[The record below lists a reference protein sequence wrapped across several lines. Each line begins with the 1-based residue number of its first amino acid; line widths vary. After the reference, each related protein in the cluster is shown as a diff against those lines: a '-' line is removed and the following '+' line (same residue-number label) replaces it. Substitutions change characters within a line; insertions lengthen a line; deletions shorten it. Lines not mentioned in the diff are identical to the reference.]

1 MHLLPVTAIS
11 LDEGGEA
18 TDLQQ
23 PPGDIVVL
31 SFADSDLGALAA
43 AHRSTAGRASLRLA
57 SLRRLRHPL
66 SVDLYIEKTAAK
78 ARFVLVRCLGGLDYW
93 RYGIEHLS
101 QACRSHG
108 IKLAVLPGDDRPDPR
123 LSAYSTV
130 SQALCDDIEAY
141 FQAGGIDNMSRLLAR
156 IGAEIGEPDAAIE
169 PPRIVPRAFA
179 WAPAPATRHT
189 DLMPETANERSTRP
203 SLPLAGR
210 DDGWGSNSQNAALHQ
225 DSVRGLPCHH
235 RPCAGDPD
243 CAEGDALP
251 IGMAGTGPAMTADN
265 AHNES
270 ATRDDSFGSQAG
282 TITEPETALAHLS
295 GERPLAYLLVYRSAI
310 LSGDTQAIAAL
321 SAALAQRGIKALVLA
336 VSSLKDPDAVA
347 VVRRTIKARRPD
359 IVVTTTAFSSRDDDS
374 FVLDDADCP
383 ILQAI
388 PVGSAREAWE
398 ASPRGLSAA
407 DLAMQIAL
415 PEFDG
420 RIAAG
425 PISFKA
431 EEPADPALAF
441 SRRVQEPDAA
451 GIDTVADMA
460 DAWVRLARTPRHERR
475 LALVLSDYPAR
486 GGRAGFAVGLDTPAS
501 VCAILDALKEA
512 GYAAERGVTAEEL
525 MPRLTEG
532 ETSFAVPLN
541 AYRAWLDTL
550 PAEQRA
556 IIDERWGEPESDPAF
571 DQDAFRFRAIRAGN
585 VLVALQPDRGHGFDR
600 KGFYHD
606 PECPPSHGYLA
617 FYLGLRTFEN
627 IHTLV
632 HLGTHGT
639 AEWLP
644 GKAVALSPT
653 CWPRLAIGAVPV
665 IYPFIV
671 DDPGEAA
678 PAKRRIGAVTIGH
691 LTPQTTEAGL
701 HGEAG
706 ALRELV
712 EEFSSAQVLH
722 PGRAELVAKEI
733 LERARTSG
741 LAEACGVEDG
751 TPMDEALTRLDAHL
765 CDLGEVTSRD
775 GLHVFGNAP
784 EGFEACG
791 VGEREG
797 LLKALDGCFVV
808 PGPSG
813 SPSRGQTNVLP
824 TGRNL
829 ATLDPRAIPTRA
841 ATELGQRAAAE
852 VVRRHLQE
860 EGDWPRRIVMDL
872 WASPTL
878 RTGGEDIAH
887 ALALMGVRPT
897 WDHASTRVTGFE
909 IVPQPL
915 LDRPRTDVTL
925 RVSGAF
931 RDTFPDQ
938 IALLDHAARA
948 VAALDEED
956 EWNELA
962 AARRR
967 GESLS
972 RVFGSAPG
980 TYGAGV
986 SAQALDGD
994 WMTRRDLGRTYL
1006 EGTSHAF
1013 GAGGEAKADASF
1025 PQRVAQAEAFVHVSD
1040 VAERDILDG
1049 DSAADAV
1056 GGFAAASQALGA
1068 SATIYSLDTSRPQ
1081 QPKARTLAED
1091 IDRLVRGR
1099 LTNPRWIA
1107 GQLRHGWR
1115 GAAEIA
1121 QGVDALFAFAAT
1133 TDAVAS
1139 TTLDLVFTALM
1150 ADQAT
1155 WEKIEAANPAA
1166 AQAIRERLADARRRS
1181 LWASR
1186 LNSVAAFF
1194 DGERK
1199 EAAE

>member
-1 MHLLPVTAIS
+1 MTDDMHLLPVTAIS

-43 AHRSTAGRASLRLA
+43 AHRLKAGGPSLRLA

-66 SVDLYIEKTAAK
+66 SVDLYIDNTAVK

-93 RYGIEHLS
+93 RYGIEHLA
-101 QACRSHG
+101 QACRAHG
-108 IKLAVLPGDDRPDPR
+108 VKLAVLPGDDRPDPR
-123 LSAYSTV
+123 LSAYATV
-130 SQALCDDIEAY
+130 PQALCNELEAY
-141 FQAGGIDNMSRLLAR
+141 FQAGGIDNMNRLLAR
-156 IGAEIGEPDAAIE
+156 IGVEIGETDQAIA
-169 PPRIVPRAFA
+169 PPRAAPRAFG
-179 WAPAPATRHT
+179 WMPAFPTHHS
-189 DLMPETANERSTRP
+189 DLILRSRV
-203 SLPLAGR
+203 SGI
-210 DDGWGSNSQNAALHQ
+210 SKE
-225 DSVRGLPCHH
+225 DSVSSGTSFETPAAQA
-235 RPCAGDPD
+235 PQD
-243 CAEGDALP
+243 EGC
-251 IGMAGTGPAMTADN
+251 
-265 AHNES
+265 
-270 ATRDDSFGSQAG
+270 GSEVGIIA
-282 TITEPETALAHLS
+282 EPESILARLS
-295 GERPLAYLLVYRSAI
+295 NERPLAYLLVYRSAV
-310 LSGDTQAIAAL
+310 LSGDTQAVEALAAAL
-321 SAALAQRGIKALVLA
+321 TERGLESLVLA
-336 VSSLKDPDAVA
+336 VSSLKDPEAVA
-347 VVRRTIKARRPD
+347 VVRRAIEARRPD
-359 IVVTTTAFSSRDDDS
+359 VIVTTTAFSSRDDES
-374 FVLDDADCP
+374 FVLDEADCP

-388 PVGSAREAWE
+388 PVGSARQAWE
-398 ASPRGLSAA
+398 ASTRGLSAA

-425 PISFKA
+425 PVSFKA
-431 EEPADPALAF
+431 EEPADATLAF
-441 SRRVQEPDAA
+441 SRRVQAPDAD
-451 GIDTVADMA
+451 GIAAVADMA
-460 DAWVRLARTPRHERR
+460 AAWVRLARTPRHERR

-501 VCAILDALKEA
+501 TCAILDALKEA
-512 GYAAERGVTAEEL
+512 SYDADQDFTADEL

-532 ETSFAVPLN
+532 EASFEVPLST
-541 AYRAWLDTL
+541 YRTWLDTL
-550 PAEQRA
+550 PAEQRDA
-556 IIDERWGEPESDPAF
+556 IDERWGHPENDPAF
-571 DQDAFRFRAIRAGN
+571 ADDAFRFRAIRAEN
-585 VLVALQPDRGHGFDR
+585 ILVALQPDRGHSLDR

-617 FYLGLRTFEN
+617 FYHGLRALEN
-627 IHTLV
+627 IHALV

-639 AEWLP
+639 TEWLP
-644 GKAVALSPT
+644 GKAVALSAN

-691 LTPQTTEAGL
+691 LTPQTAEAGL
-701 HGEAG
+701 DGEAS

-733 LERARTSG
+733 LERASASG
-741 LAEACGVEDG
+741 LASACGVEDG
-751 TPMDEALTRLDAHL
+751 MPMDEALTRLDAHL
-765 CDLGEVTSRD
+765 CDLGEVTIRD
-775 GLHVFGNAP
+775 GLHVFGSAP
-784 EGFEACG
+784 AGFEACSM
-791 VGEREG
+791 GEREG
-797 LLKALDGCFVV
+797 LLNALDGRFVV

-878 RTGGEDIAH
+878 RSGGEDIAH

-915 LDRPRTDVTL
+915 LDRPRADVTV

-938 IALLDHAARA
+938 IALLDQAARA
-948 VAALDEED
+948 VAALNED
-956 EWNELA
+956 DAWNELA

-967 GESLS
+967 GETLS

-986 SAQALDGD
+986 STQALDGEWTTKD
-994 WMTRRDLGRTYL
+994 DLGRTYL
-1006 EGTSHAF
+1006 EGTSHSF
-1013 GAGGEAKADASF
+1013 GAAGEAHADRSF
-1025 PQRVAQAEAFVHVSD
+1025 PQRVEQAEAFVHVSD
-1040 VAERDILDG
+1040 VAERDILEG
-1049 DSAADAV
+1049 DSAADAI
-1056 GGFAAASQALGA
+1056 GGFAAAARTLGA
-1068 SATIYSLDTSRPQ
+1068 SPAVYSLDTSRPQ
-1081 QPKARTLAED
+1081 QLRARTLTED
-1091 IDRLVRGR
+1091 VDRLVRGR
-1099 LTNPRWIA
+1099 LTNPRWLA

-1121 QGVDALFAFAAT
+1121 QGIDALFAFAAT
-1133 TDAVAS
+1133 TDAVPSA
-1139 TTLDLVFTALM
+1139 TLDLVFAALI
-1150 ADQAT
+1150 ADEST
-1155 WEKIEAANPAA
+1155 WMRIEAANSPA
-1166 AQAIRERLADARRRS
+1166 AQAIRDRLSDARRRG
-1181 LWASR
+1181 LWESR

-1194 DGERK
+1194 DDERK

>member
-11 LDEGGEA
+11 LDEGQEA
-18 TDLQQ
+18 VDLQQ
-23 PPGDIVVL
+23 PPGDVVVL
-31 SFADSDLGALAA
+31 SFADSDLGALAEARRPA
-43 AHRSTAGRASLRLA
+43 AGGASLRLA

-93 RYGIEHLS
+93 RYGIEHMAR
-101 QACRSHG
+101 ACRAHG
-108 IKLAVLPGDDRPDPR
+108 VKLAVLPGDDRADPR
-123 LSAYSTV
+123 LSAYATV
-130 SQALCDDIEAY
+130 PEALCDELDAY
-141 FQAGGIDNMSRLLAR
+141 FRAGGIDNMRRLLAR
-156 IGAEIGEPDAAIE
+156 IEAEIGLSDAAAE
-169 PPRIVPRAFA
+169 PPRAAPRAFA
-179 WAPAPATRHT
+179 WAPAGPSGGREPGSESDLGRQAHPEPTPSSRH
-189 DLMPETANERSTRP
+189 LQAYP
-203 SLPLAGR
+203 
-210 DDGWGSNSQNAALHQ
+210 
-225 DSVRGLPCHH
+225 
-235 RPCAGDPD
+235 GDPD
-243 CAEGDALP
+243 PVNLGVPP
-251 IGMAGTGPAMTADN
+251 IGMAGTSPAMTAGEAYD
-265 AHNES
+265 AA
-270 ATRDDSFGSQAG
+270 ATGKAGSGVEAYTVASPEAVLARIEAG
-282 TITEPETALAHLS
+282 
-295 GERPLAYLLVYRSAI
+295 RPLAYLVVYRSSV
-310 LSGDTQAIAAL
+310 LSGDTRAVEAL
-321 SAALAQRGIKALVLA
+321 SDALAGRGIDPLVLA

-347 VVRRTIKARRPD
+347 VVRRAIRARRPD
-359 IVVTTTAFSSRDDDS
+359 VIVTTTAFSSRDGQD
-374 FVLDDADCP
+374 FVLDEADCP

-388 PVGSAREAWE
+388 PVGSARDAWE

-420 RIAAG
+420 RIAAA
-425 PISFKA
+425 PISFKT

-441 SRRVQEPDAA
+441 SRRAQAPDPA
-451 GIDTVADMA
+451 GIDAVADLA
-460 DAWVRLARTPRHERR
+460 AAWARLARTPRRERR

-501 VCAILDALKEA
+501 ACAILDLLEGAR
-512 GYAAERGVTAEEL
+512 YAAGRDVTADGL

-532 ETSFAVPLN
+532 EPSFAVPLA

-550 PAEQRA
+550 AP
-556 IIDERWGEPESDPAF
+556 DERAAIDGRWGGPERDPAF
-571 DQDAFRFRAIRAGN
+571 ADGAFRFRAIRAGN
-585 VLVALQPDRGHGFDR
+585 VLVALQPDRGHGRDR
-600 KGFYHD
+600 KGAYHD
-606 PECPPSHGYLA
+606 PECPPGHGYLA
-617 FYLGLRTFEN
+617 FYLGLRTMER
-627 IHTLV
+627 IHALV

-639 AEWLP
+639 TEWLP
-644 GKAVALSPT
+644 GKAVALSCA
-653 CWPRLAIGAVPV
+653 CWPRRAVGAVPV

-678 PAKRRIGAVTIGH
+678 PAKRRIGAVTVGH
-691 LTPQTTEAGL
+691 LTPQVAESGL
-701 HGEAG
+701 HGEAA

-722 PGRAELVAKEI
+722 PGRAALVAGEI

-741 LAEACGVEDG
+741 LADACGVRDG
-751 TPMDEALTRLDAHL
+751 MPMDEALTRLDAHL
-765 CDLGEVTSRD
+765 CDLGEVTIRD
-775 GLHVFGNAP
+775 GLHVFGHAP
-784 EGFEACG
+784 AGFEACAA
-791 VGEREG
+791 GEREG
-797 LLKALDGCFVV
+797 LLKALDGRFVA

-813 SPSRGQTNVLP
+813 SPSRGQTDVLP

-878 RTGGEDIAH
+878 RSGGEDIAH

-915 LDRPRTDVTL
+915 LDRPRADVTL

-938 IALLDHAARA
+938 IALLDAAARA
-948 VAALDEED
+948 VAALDEDD
-956 EWNELA
+956 EWNALA

-967 GESLS
+967 GEALS

-986 SAQALDGD
+986 SARALDGD
-994 WMTRRDLGRTYL
+994 WDARDDLGRTYL
-1006 EGTSHAF
+1006 DGTSHALTADG
-1013 GAGGEAKADASF
+1013 GAREDGSF
-1025 PQRVAQAEAFVHVSD
+1025 PRRVGQAEAFVHVSD

-1056 GGFAAASQALGA
+1056 GGFAAAARSLGA
-1068 SATIYSLDTSRPQ
+1068 APAVYSLDTSRPQ
-1081 QPKARTLAED
+1081 APKARTLAED

-1099 LTNPRWIA
+1099 LANPRWIE

-1115 GAAEIA
+1115 GGAEIA
-1121 QGVDALFAFAAT
+1121 QAVDALFAFAAT
-1133 TDAVAS
+1133 TDAVAPS
-1139 TTLDLVFTALM
+1139 AFDCVFTAVT
-1150 ADQAT
+1150 ADGT
-1155 WEKIEAANPAA
+1155 VWERIEASNPDAA
-1166 AQAIRERLADARRRS
+1166 RAIRARLAEARRRG
-1181 LWASR
+1181 LWQSR

-1194 DGERK
+1194 DDERK

>member
-43 AHRSTAGRASLRLA
+43 GHRLAAGGPSLRLA

-93 RYGIEHLS
+93 RYGIEHLA
-101 QACRSHG
+101 QACRAHG
-108 IKLAVLPGDDRPDPR
+108 VKLAVLPGDDRPDPR
-123 LSAYSTV
+123 LSAYATAA
-130 SQALCDDIEAY
+130 QPLCDELEAY
-141 FQAGGIDNMSRLLAR
+141 FQAGGVNNMSRLLAR
-156 IGAEIGEPDAAIE
+156 IGVEIGEVDQAIQ
-169 PPRIVPRAFA
+169 PPRAVPRAFVWVPGRPPIDGSSSNGPHSGRLA
-179 WAPAPATRHT
+179 HRGPAPSSR
-189 DLMPETANERSTRP
+189 
-203 SLPLAGR
+203 
-210 DDGWGSNSQNAALHQ
+210 
-225 DSVRGLPCHH
+225 HH
-235 RPCAGDPD
+235 RPCAGGPDPKSV
-243 CAEGDALP
+243 AP
-251 IGMAGTGPAMTADN
+251 PTIGIARTSPAMTARE
-265 AHNES
+265 AHDVLVTEDRVHGVE
-270 ATRDDSFGSQAG
+270 AR
-282 TITEPETALAHLS
+282 IVTEPEAVLAGHS
-295 GERPLAYLLVYRSAI
+295 NERPLAYLLVYRSAV
-310 LSGDTQAIAAL
+310 LSGDTQAVEAL
-321 SAALAQRGIKALVLA
+321 AAALAERSIDSLVLA
-336 VSSLKDPDAVA
+336 VSSLKDPEAVA
-347 VVRRTIKARRPD
+347 VVRRAIRTRRPD
-359 IVVTTTAFSSRDDDS
+359 IIVTTTAFSSRDDES
-374 FVLDDADCP
+374 FVLDEADCP

-388 PVGSAREAWE
+388 PVGSSREAWE

-420 RIAAG
+420 RVAAG

-431 EEPADPALAF
+431 EEPADRALAF
-441 SRRVQEPDAA
+441 SRRVQAPDAT
-451 GIDTVADMA
+451 GIDAVADMA
-460 DAWVRLARTPRHERR
+460 AAWIRLARASRHERR

-501 VCAILDALKEA
+501 ACAILDVLKEA
-512 GYAAERGVTAEEL
+512 GYAAERDFTTSDL
-525 MPRLTEG
+525 MPRLIEG
-532 ETSFAVPLN
+532 RTSIEVPLSR
-541 AYRAWLDTL
+541 YRTWLDTL
-550 PAEQRA
+550 PAEWRN
-556 IIDERWGEPESDPAF
+556 IIDGRWGRPENDPTFKAG
-571 DQDAFRFRAIRAGN
+571 AFRFHAIRAGN
-585 VLVALQPDRGHGFDR
+585 ILVALQPDRGHGLDR
-600 KGFYHD
+600 KGSYHD

-617 FYLGLRTFEN
+617 FYFGLRVLEN
-627 IHTLV
+627 IHALV

-639 AEWLP
+639 TEWLP
-644 GKAVALSPT
+644 GKAVALSST

-691 LTPQTTEAGL
+691 LTPQTAEAGL
-701 HGEAG
+701 HGEAA
-706 ALRELV
+706 ALRDLV

-722 PGRAELVAKEI
+722 PGRAELVASEI
-733 LERARTSG
+733 LGRARASG
-741 LAEACGVEDG
+741 LASACGVDDG
-751 TPMDEALTRLDAHL
+751 MPMDEALTRLDAHL
-765 CDLGEVTSRD
+765 CDLGEVTIRD
-775 GLHVFGNAP
+775 GLHVFGSAP
-784 EGFEACG
+784 AGLEACAT
-791 VGEREG
+791 GEREG
-797 LLKALDGCFVV
+797 LLRALDGRFVR

-813 SPSRGQTNVLP
+813 SPSRGQINVLP

-841 ATELGQRAAAE
+841 ATELGWRAAAE
-852 VVRRHLQE
+852 VVRRHLQD

-878 RTGGEDIAH
+878 RSGGEDIAH

-897 WDHASTRVTGFE
+897 WDHVSTRVTGFE

-915 LDRPRTDVTL
+915 LDRPRADVTL

-938 IALLDHAARA
+938 IALLDQAARA
-948 VAALDEED
+948 VAALNEDD

-967 GESLS
+967 GEALS

-980 TYGAGV
+980 TFGAGV
-986 SAQALDGD
+986 SAQALDGA
-994 WMTRRDLGRTYL
+994 WVTKNDLARTYL
-1006 EGTSHAF
+1006 DGTSHAF
-1013 GAGGEAKADASF
+1013 GAAGEARADGSF
-1025 PQRVAQAEAFVHVSD
+1025 PRRVGQAEAFVHVSD

-1049 DSAADAV
+1049 DSAADAI
-1056 GGFAAASQALGA
+1056 GGFAAAAQALGA
-1068 SATIYSLDTSRPQ
+1068 APAVYSLDASRPQ
-1081 QPKARTLAED
+1081 QPKARSLMED

-1099 LTNPRWIA
+1099 LANPRWIE

-1133 TDAVAS
+1133 TDTVPSA
-1139 TTLDLVFTALM
+1139 TLDLVFMALI
-1150 ADQAT
+1150 ADGST
-1155 WEKIEAANPAA
+1155 RERIEAANPAA
-1166 AQAIRERLADARRRS
+1166 AQAISERLADARRRG
-1181 LWASR
+1181 LWR
-1186 LNSVAAFF
+1186 TRVNSVAAFF
-1194 DGERK
+1194 DDGRK

>member
-1 MHLLPVTAIS
+1 MHLLPVTTVSLEEGAEAI
-11 LDEGGEA
+11 
-18 TDLQQ
+18 DLQQ

-43 AHRSTAGRASLRLA
+43 AHRLKRGGPSLRLA

-66 SVDLYIEKTAAK
+66 SVDLYIDKTASK

-101 QACRSHG
+101 QTCRAHG
-108 IKLAVLPGDDRPDPR
+108 VKLAVLPGDDRPDPR
-123 LSAYSTV
+123 LAAYATV
-130 SQALCDDIEAY
+130 PQALCDEIKAY
-141 FQAGGIDNMSRLLAR
+141 FQAGGIDNMERLLAR
-156 IGAEIGEPDAAIE
+156 IGAEIGRGDAAIE
-169 PPRIVPRAFA
+169 PPRAAPRAFA
-179 WAPAPATRHT
+179 WMAGGLQQDRSSSQKPYPEEQPSGCVSKEDPVLSGHSFETPAPQAPQ
-189 DLMPETANERSTRP
+189 DEGCGN
-203 SLPLAGR
+203 
-210 DDGWGSNSQNAALHQ
+210 GSGCI
-225 DSVRGLPCHH
+225 V
-235 RPCAGDPD
+235 
-243 CAEGDALP
+243 
-251 IGMAGTGPAMTADN
+251 
-265 AHNES
+265 
-270 ATRDDSFGSQAG
+270 
-282 TITEPETALAHLS
+282 EPEAILAKLS
-295 GERPLAYLLVYRSAI
+295 RERPLAYILVYRSAV
-310 LSGDTQAIAAL
+310 LSGDTQAVDAL
-321 SAALAQRGIKALVLA
+321 STALAERGIDPLVLA
-336 VSSLKDPDAVA
+336 VSSLKDAEAVA
-347 VVRRTIKARRPD
+347 VLRRTIRERRPD
-359 IVVTTTAFSSRDDDS
+359 IVVTTTAFSSRDDAE
-374 FVLDDADCP
+374 FVLDEADCP

-388 PVGSAREAWE
+388 PVGSPRDAWE
-398 ASPRGLSAA
+398 ASPRGLAAA

-425 PISFKA
+425 PVSFKA
-431 EEPADPALAF
+431 EEASDPALAF
-441 SRRVQEPDAA
+441 SRRVQAPDAG
-451 GIDTVADMA
+451 GIDAIADMA
-460 DAWVRLARTPRHERR
+460 AAWVRIARTPRHERR

-501 VCAILDALKEA
+501 ACAILDLLRDA
-512 GYAAERGVTAEEL
+512 GYEAKRDFTGDDL

-532 ETSFAVPLN
+532 EARFEVPLA

-550 PAEQRA
+550 PAEQQA
-556 IIDERWGEPESDPAF
+556 ALVAHWGSIESDPAF
-571 DQDAFRFRAIRAGN
+571 KQDAFRFRAVRAGN
-585 VLVALQPDRGHGFDR
+585 VLVALQPDRGHGLDR

-617 FYLGLRTFEN
+617 FYVGLRALER
-627 IHTLV
+627 IHALV

-639 AEWLP
+639 TEWLP

-653 CWPRLAIGAVPV
+653 CWPRLVTGAVPV

-678 PAKRRIGAVTIGH
+678 PAKRRIGAVTLGH
-691 LTPQTTEAGL
+691 LTPQTGEAGL
-701 HGEAG
+701 HGEAA

-733 LERARTSG
+733 LERAQASG
-741 LAEACGVEDG
+741 LAAACGVDG
-751 TPMDEALTRLDAHL
+751 AMPMDEALTRLDAHL
-765 CDLGEVTSRD
+765 CDLGEVTIRD
-775 GLHVFGNAP
+775 GLHVFGQAP
-784 EGFEACG
+784 DGFDACAA
-791 VGEREG
+791 GEREG
-797 LLKALDGCFVV
+797 LLRALDGRFVV

-813 SPSRGQTNVLP
+813 SPSRGQMDVLP

-841 ATELGQRAAAE
+841 ATELGWRAAAE

-860 EGDWPRRIVMDL
+860 QGDWPRRIVMDL

-878 RTGGEDIAH
+878 RSGGEDIAH

-915 LDRPRTDVTL
+915 LDRPRADVTI

-938 IALLDHAARA
+938 IALLDQAARA
-948 VAALDEED
+948 VAALDEDD

-962 AARRR
+962 AAYRR
-967 GESLS
+967 GEALA

-986 SAQALDGD
+986 SAQALDGE
-994 WMTRRDLGRTYL
+994 WTTKNDLGRTYL
-1006 EGTSHAF
+1006 NGTSHAL
-1013 GAGGEAKADASF
+1013 GAGGDARLDASF
-1025 PQRVAQAEAFVHVSD
+1025 PQRVGQAEAFVHVSD

-1049 DSAADAV
+1049 DSAADAI
-1056 GGFAAASQALGA
+1056 GGFAAAAQALGA
-1068 SATIYSLDTSRPQ
+1068 APALYSLDTSRPQ
-1081 QPKARTLAED
+1081 APKARTLPED
-1091 IDRLVRGR
+1091 VDRLVRGR

-1121 QGVDALFAFAAT
+1121 QGVDALFVFAAT
-1133 TDAVAS
+1133 TEAVSS
-1139 TTLDLVFTALM
+1139 TSLDLVFSALI
-1150 ADQAT
+1150 ADEAT
-1155 WEKIEAANPAA
+1155 WTQLSAANPAA
-1166 AQAIRERLADARRRS
+1166 AQAIRDRLADARRRR
-1181 LWASR
+1181 LWESR

-1194 DGERK
+1194 DDGRR

>member
-43 AHRSTAGRASLRLA
+43 AHRLAAGGPSLRLA

-66 SVDLYIEKTAAK
+66 SVDLYIDKTAVK

-93 RYGIEHLS
+93 RYGIEHLAQS
-101 QACRSHG
+101 CRSHG
-108 IKLAVLPGDDRPDPR
+108 VKLAVLPGDDRPDPR
-123 LSAYSTV
+123 LSAYATV
-130 SQALCDDIEAY
+130 SQTLCDELEAY
-141 FQAGGIDNMSRLLAR
+141 FQAGGIDNMIRLLAR
-156 IGAEIGEPDAAIE
+156 IGAEIGEVEAVVELPRAA
-169 PPRIVPRAFA
+169 PRAFA
-179 WAPAPATRHT
+179 WVHQKWVHQKLRQSLLFKQTPHPEEQPSGCVSKEDPVLSGLSFETPAAQAPQ
-189 DLMPETANERSTRP
+189 DEVYSDET
-203 SLPLAGR
+203 GR
-210 DDGWGSNSQNAALHQ
+210 I
-225 DSVRGLPCHH
+225 V
-235 RPCAGDPD
+235 
-243 CAEGDALP
+243 
-251 IGMAGTGPAMTADN
+251 
-265 AHNES
+265 
-270 ATRDDSFGSQAG
+270 
-282 TITEPETALAHLS
+282 EPEVLLSHLS
-295 GERPLAYLLVYRSAI
+295 TERPLAYLLVYRSAV
-310 LSGDTQAIAAL
+310 LSGDTQAIK
-321 SAALAQRGIKALVLA
+321 ALATALAERRIDSLVLA
-336 VSSLKDPDAVA
+336 VSSLKDPEAVA
-347 VVRRTIKARRPD
+347 VVRRAIRARRPD
-359 IVVTTTAFSSRDDDS
+359 VIVTTTAFSSRDDAE
-374 FVLDDADCP
+374 FVLDEADCP

-388 PVGSAREAWE
+388 PVGSARQAWE
-398 ASPRGLSAA
+398 TSPRGLSAA

-425 PISFKA
+425 PVSFKA
-431 EEPADPALAF
+431 EEPADAALAF
-441 SRRVQEPDAA
+441 SRRVQAPDQA
-451 GIDTVADMA
+451 GIEAVADMA
-460 DAWVRLARTPRHERR
+460 AAWVRLARTPHHARR

-501 VCAILDALKEA
+501 ACEIIDVLKEA
-512 GYAAERGVTAEEL
+512 GYAAERDFTVAEL

-532 ETSFAVPLN
+532 QTSFAVPLSS
-541 AYRAWLDTL
+541 YRAWLDTL
-550 PAEQRA
+550 PAQQRDV
-556 IIDERWGEPESDPAF
+556 IDGRWGHPENDPTFEAG
-571 DQDAFRFRAIRAGN
+571 AFRFRAIRAGN
-585 VLVALQPDRGHGFDR
+585 VLVALQPDRGHGLDR

-617 FYLGLRTFEN
+617 FYLSLRALEN
-627 IHTLV
+627 IHVLL

-639 AEWLP
+639 TEWLP
-644 GKAVALSPT
+644 GKAVALSST
-653 CWPRLAIGAVPV
+653 CWPRLVIGAVPV

-691 LTPQTTEAGL
+691 LTPQTAEAGL
-701 HGEAG
+701 HGEAA
-706 ALRELV
+706 ALRDLV
-712 EEFSSAQVLH
+712 EEFSAAQVLH
-722 PGRAELVAKEI
+722 PGRAELVANEI
-733 LERARTSG
+733 LERARASG
-741 LAEACGVEDG
+741 LASACGVDDRM
-751 TPMDEALTRLDAHL
+751 PMDEALTRLDAHL
-765 CDLGEVTSRD
+765 CDLGEVTIRD
-775 GLHVFGNAP
+775 GLHVFGSAP
-784 EGFEACG
+784 AGLEACAT
-791 VGEREG
+791 GEREG
-797 LLKALDGCFVV
+797 LLKALDGRFVV

-841 ATELGQRAAAE
+841 ATELGWRAAAE

-878 RTGGEDIAH
+878 RSGGEDIAH

-897 WDHASTRVTGFE
+897 WDHASTRVNGFE

-915 LDRPRTDVTL
+915 LDRPRADVTL

-938 IALLDHAARA
+938 IALLDQAARA
-948 VAALDEED
+948 VAALNED
-956 EWNELA
+956 GEWNELA

-967 GESLS
+967 GEALS

-986 SAQALDGD
+986 SAQALDGE
-994 WMTRRDLGRTYL
+994 WTTRSDLGRTYL
-1006 EGTSHAF
+1006 DATSHSLSAS
-1013 GAGGEAKADASF
+1013 GQAQADQSF
-1025 PQRVAQAEAFVHVSD
+1025 AQRVEQAEAFVHVSD

-1049 DSAADAV
+1049 DSAADAI
-1056 GGFAAASQALGA
+1056 GGFAAAAQALGA
-1068 SATIYSLDTSRPQ
+1068 SPAVYSLDTSRPQ
-1081 QPKARTLAED
+1081 QPKARTLTED
-1091 IDRLVRGR
+1091 VDRLARGR

-1107 GQLRHGWR
+1107 GQMRHGWR

-1133 TDAVAS
+1133 TDAVSSA
-1139 TTLDLVFTALM
+1139 TLDLVFTALI
-1150 ADQAT
+1150 ANEQV
-1155 WEKIEAANPAA
+1155 WQRLEAANPAA
-1166 AQAIRERLADARRRS
+1166 AQAIRVRLSDARRRG
-1181 LWASR
+1181 LWESR

-1194 DGERK
+1194 DDERK

>member
-1 MHLLPVTAIS
+1 MHLLPVTTIS
-11 LDEGGEA
+11 LEEGQEA

-43 AHRSTAGRASLRLA
+43 AHRLKAGGPSLRLA

-66 SVDLYIEKTAAK
+66 SVDLYIDKTALR

-93 RYGIEHLS
+93 RYGLERLS
-101 QACRSHG
+101 EACRSQG
-108 IKLAVLPGDDRPDPR
+108 VKLAVLPGDDRPDPR
-123 LSAYSTV
+123 LATYATV
-130 SQALCDDIEAY
+130 SQALCDEIEAY
-141 FQAGGIDNMSRLLAR
+141 FQAGGIDNMSRLLSR
-156 IGAEIGEPDAAIE
+156 IGVEIGQKDAVVE
-169 PPRIVPRAFA
+169 PPRAAPRAFA
-179 WAPAPATRHT
+179 WNPPFHHSDLILRSRDSGVSKEHPVLSRTSFETPTASAPQ
-189 DLMPETANERSTRP
+189 DEVGGIGSGGIVEPE
-203 SLPLAGR
+203 
-210 DDGWGSNSQNAALHQ
+210 AALA
-225 DSVRGLPCHH
+225 R
-235 RPCAGDPD
+235 
-243 CAEGDALP
+243 
-251 IGMAGTGPAMTADN
+251 
-265 AHNES
+265 
-270 ATRDDSFGSQAG
+270 
-282 TITEPETALAHLS
+282 LS
-295 GERPLAYLLVYRSAI
+295 RERPLAYLLVYRSAV
-310 LSGDTQAIAAL
+310 LSGDTRPIV
-321 SAALAQRGIKALVLA
+321 ALAMALNERGIGTLVLA
-336 VSSLKDPDAVA
+336 VSSLKDPEAVA
-347 VVRRTIKARRPD
+347 VVRRAIQARHPD
-359 IVVTTTAFSSRDDDS
+359 VIVTTTAFSSRDDEC
-374 FVLDDADCP
+374 FVLDEADCP

-388 PVGSAREAWE
+388 PVGSTKEAWG

-420 RIAAG
+420 RIATG

-441 SRRVQEPDAA
+441 SRRVQAPDPA
-451 GIDTVADMA
+451 GIDAVADMA
-460 DAWVRLARTPRHERR
+460 AAWVRLAHTPRRERR

-501 VCAILDALKEA
+501 VCAILDLLRAA
-512 GYAAERGVTAEEL
+512 GYGAGRDFTADDL

-532 ETSFAVPLN
+532 EQTFEVSLAT
-541 AYRAWLDTL
+541 YRAWLGML
-550 PAEQRA
+550 PSEQRDA
-556 IIDERWGEPESDPAF
+556 IDESWGCIQNDPAF
-571 DQDAFRFRAIRAGN
+571 TDGAFRFRTIRAGN
-585 VLVALQPDRGHGFDR
+585 VLVALQPDRGHGQDR
-600 KGFYHD
+600 KGSYHD

-617 FYLGLRTFEN
+617 FYCGLRALEH
-627 IHTLV
+627 IHALV
-632 HLGTHGT
+632 HFGTHGT
-639 AEWLP
+639 TEWLP
-644 GKAVALSPT
+644 GKAVALSTT
-653 CWPRLAIGAVPV
+653 CWPRLAIGSLPV

-678 PAKRRIGAVTIGH
+678 PAKRRIGAVTLGH
-691 LTPQTTEAGL
+691 LTPQIGEAGL
-701 HGEAG
+701 HGEAA

-733 LERARTSG
+733 LERAQASG
-741 LAEACGVEDG
+741 LAAACGVDDR

-765 CDLGEVTSRD
+765 CDLGEVTIRD
-775 GLHVFGNAP
+775 GLHVFGHAP
-784 EGFEACG
+784 EEFGNCG
-791 VGEREG
+791 EGERNG
-797 LLKALDGCFVV
+797 FLKALDGCFVV

-813 SPSRGQTNVLP
+813 SPSRGQTDVLP

-841 ATELGQRAAAE
+841 ATELGWRAVAE

-860 EGDWPRRIVMDL
+860 QGDWPRRIVMDL

-878 RTGGEDIAH
+878 RSGGEDIAH

-909 IVPQPL
+909 IVPPPL
-915 LDRPRTDVTL
+915 LDRPRADVTI

-938 IALLDHAARA
+938 IALLDQAARA
-948 VAALDEED
+948 VAALNEDD

-967 GESLS
+967 GEALS

-986 SAQALDGD
+986 SAQALDGE
-994 WMTRRDLGRTYL
+994 WTAGSDLGRTYL
-1006 EGTSHAF
+1006 AGTSHAF
-1013 GAGGEAKADASF
+1013 GIGGEAQADESF
-1025 PQRVAQAEAFVHVSD
+1025 PQRVEQAEAFVHVSD
-1040 VAERDILDG
+1040 VAERDILEG
-1049 DSAADAV
+1049 DSAADAI
-1056 GGFAAASQALGA
+1056 GGFAAAAQAMGA
-1068 SATIYSLDTSRPQ
+1068 SPALYSLDTSRPQ
-1081 QPKARTLAED
+1081 APKARTLVED
-1091 IDRLVRGR
+1091 VDRLVRGR

-1133 TDAVAS
+1133 TDAVPAA
-1139 TTLDLVFTALM
+1139 TLDLVFTALV
-1150 ADQAT
+1150 ADEST
-1155 WEKIEAANPAA
+1155 WQQISSANPAA
-1166 AQAIRERLADARRRS
+1166 AQAIRDRLADARRRG
-1181 LWASR
+1181 LWESR
-1186 LNSVAAFF
+1186 LNSVAALF
-1194 DGERK
+1194 DNDRK

>member
-1 MHLLPVTAIS
+1 MHLLPVTTIS
-11 LDEGGEA
+11 LEEGQEA
-18 TDLQQ
+18 IDLQQ
-23 PPGDIVVL
+23 PLGDIVVL

-43 AHRSTAGRASLRLA
+43 AHRLKAGAPSLRLA

-66 SVDLYIEKTAAK
+66 SVDLYIDKTASK

-93 RYGIEHLS
+93 RYGLERLS
-101 QACRSHG
+101 EACRSQG
-108 IKLAVLPGDDRPDPR
+108 VKLAVLPGDDRPDPR
-123 LSAYSTV
+123 LAAYATV
-130 SQALCDDIEAY
+130 SRELCDEIEAY

-156 IGAEIGEPDAAIE
+156 IGAEIGEGDADVE
-169 PPRIVPRAFA
+169 PPRAAPRAFA
-179 WAPAPATRHT
+179 WTPPLHHSDLILRSRDSGVSKEAPVRSGSSFETQTASAP
-189 DLMPETANERSTRP
+189 
-203 SLPLAGR
+203 
-210 DDGWGSNSQNAALHQ
+210 Q
-225 DSVRGLPCHH
+225 DEVC
-235 RPCAGDPD
+235 
-243 CAEGDALP
+243 
-251 IGMAGTGPAMTADN
+251 GTGGGGIA
-265 AHNES
+265 
-270 ATRDDSFGSQAG
+270 
-282 TITEPETALAHLS
+282 EPEHVLARFS
-295 GERPLAYLLVYRSAI
+295 PKRPIAYLLVYRSAV
-310 LSGDTQAIAAL
+310 LSGDTQAIEDL
-321 SAALAQRGIKALVLA
+321 SAALHARGIETLVLA

-347 VVRRTIKARRPD
+347 AVRRAIQARRPD
-359 IVVTTTAFSSRDDDS
+359 IIVTTTAFSARDDDS
-374 FVLDDADCP
+374 FVLDEADCP

-388 PVGSAREAWE
+388 PVGSARDAWE

-431 EEPADPALAF
+431 EEEADPALAF
-441 SRRVQEPDAA
+441 SRRVQAPDVS
-451 GIDTVADMA
+451 GIDAVASMA
-460 DAWVRLARTPRHERR
+460 AAWVRLARTPRHERR

-501 VCAILDALKEA
+501 ACAIIDLLRSA
-512 GYAAERGVTAEEL
+512 GYKAERNFIADDL
-525 MPRLTEG
+525 MARLTGG
-532 ETSFAVPLN
+532 EETFEVAI
-541 AYRAWLDTL
+541 ATYRAWLDTL
-550 PAEQRA
+550 PSEQRET
-556 IIDERWGEPESDPAF
+556 IDERWGPAQNDPAF
-571 DQDAFRFRAIRAGN
+571 TNCAFRFRAVRTGS
-585 VLVALQPDRGHGFDR
+585 VLVALQPDRGHGLDR

-617 FYLGLRTFEN
+617 FYCGLRALEN
-627 IHTLV
+627 IHALV

-639 AEWLP
+639 TEWLP
-644 GKAVALSPT
+644 GKAVALSTT
-653 CWPRLAIGAVPV
+653 CWPRLAIGAMPV
-665 IYPFIV
+665 IYPFII

-678 PAKRRIGAVTIGH
+678 PAKRRISAVTVGH

-701 HGEAG
+701 HGEAA

-722 PGRAELVAKEI
+722 PGRAELVATEI
-733 LERARTSG
+733 LERAQASG
-741 LAEACGVEDG
+741 LAAACGVDAD

-765 CDLGEVTSRD
+765 CDLGEVTIRD
-775 GLHVFGNAP
+775 GLHVFGHAP
-784 EGFEACG
+784 EGFETCAT
-791 VGEREG
+791 GEREG
-797 LLKALDGCFVV
+797 LLKALDGRFVV

-813 SPSRGQTNVLP
+813 SLSRGQKEVLP

-841 ATELGQRAAAE
+841 ATELGRRAAAE

-860 EGDWPRRIVMDL
+860 QGDWPRRIVMDL

-878 RTGGEDIAH
+878 RSGGEDIAH

-915 LDRPRTDVTL
+915 LDRPRADVTV

-938 IALLDHAARA
+938 IALLDQAARA
-948 VAALDEED
+948 VGALNEDD

-967 GESLS
+967 GEALS

-986 SAQALDGD
+986 SAQALDGE
-994 WMTRRDLGRTYL
+994 WTAKNDLGRTYL
-1006 EGTSHAF
+1006 AGTSHAF
-1013 GAGGEAKADASF
+1013 GSGGEARLDESF
-1025 PQRVAQAEAFVHVSD
+1025 PQRVEQAEAFVHVSD

-1049 DSAADAV
+1049 DSAADAI
-1056 GGFAAASQALGA
+1056 GGFAAAAQALGA
-1068 SATIYSLDTSRPQ
+1068 SPAVYSLDTSSPQ
-1081 QPKARTLAED
+1081 KPEARTLVED
-1091 IDRLVRGR
+1091 VDRLVRGR

-1133 TDAVAS
+1133 TDAVSSAS
-1139 TTLDLVFTALM
+1139 LDLVFTALIADESIWQQM
-1150 ADQAT
+1150 AS
-1155 WEKIEAANPAA
+1155 ANPAA
-1166 AQAIRERLADARRRS
+1166 AQAIRDRLADARRRG
-1181 LWASR
+1181 LWESR
-1186 LNSVAAFF
+1186 LNSVAALFE
-1194 DGERK
+1194 DDRK

>member
-1 MHLLPVTAIS
+1 MHLLPVTTIS
-11 LDEGGEA
+11 LEDGQEA
-18 TDLQQ
+18 VDLQQ

-43 AHRSTAGRASLRLA
+43 AHRLKAGGPSLRLA

-66 SVDLYIEKTAAK
+66 SVDLYIDNTAAK

-93 RYGIEHLS
+93 RYGLERLS
-101 QACRSHG
+101 EACRVHG

-123 LSAYSTV
+123 LAAYATV
-130 SQALCDDIEAY
+130 SPALCDEIKAY
-141 FQAGGIDNMSRLLAR
+141 FQAGGIDNMGHLLAR
-156 IGAEIGEPDAAIE
+156 IGAEIGEADAAIE
-169 PPRIVPRAFA
+169 PPRAAPRAFA
-179 WAPAPATRHT
+179 WLAGGILQSSSSIHSPHSEERPSGCASKEVPV
-189 DLMPETANERSTRP
+189 LSGPSFETAAPRPPQDESCGQRSSNIVEP
-203 SLPLAGR
+203 ESLLAG
-210 DDGWGSNSQNAALHQ
+210 
-225 DSVRGLPCHH
+225 
-235 RPCAGDPD
+235 
-243 CAEGDALP
+243 
-251 IGMAGTGPAMTADN
+251 
-265 AHNES
+265 
-270 ATRDDSFGSQAG
+270 
-282 TITEPETALAHLS
+282 LS
-295 GERPLAYLLVYRSAI
+295 HERPLAYLLVYRSAI
-310 LSGDTQAIAAL
+310 LSGDTHAIEAL
-321 SAALAQRGIKALVLA
+321 SAALHVRSIEPLVLA

-347 VVRRTIKARRPD
+347 IVRRAIQARRPD
-359 IVVTTTAFSSRDDDS
+359 IIITTTAFSARDDES
-374 FVLDDADCP
+374 FVLDEADCP

-388 PVGSAREAWE
+388 PVGSAKDAWE

-420 RIAAG
+420 RIATGA
-425 PISFKA
+425 ISFKA
-431 EEPADPALAF
+431 EEPADSALAF
-441 SRRVQEPDAA
+441 SRRVQAPDEA
-451 GIDTVADMA
+451 GINAVADMA
-460 DAWVRLARTPRHERR
+460 AAWVRIARTPRHERR

-501 VCAILDALKEA
+501 ACTILDLLRDA
-512 GYAAERGVTAEEL
+512 GYEAERDFTADDL

-532 ETSFAVPLN
+532 GETFEVPL
-541 AYRAWLDTL
+541 ATYRAWLETL
-550 PAEQRA
+550 PSEHRGA
-556 IIDERWGEPESDPAF
+556 IDERWGSAQNDPALSHG
-571 DQDAFRFRAIRAGN
+571 AFRFRALRAGN
-585 VLVALQPDRGHGFDR
+585 VLVALQPDRGHGLDR
-600 KGFYHD
+600 KSSYHD

-617 FYLGLRTFEN
+617 FYCGLKALEN
-627 IHTLV
+627 IHALV

-639 AEWLP
+639 TEWLP
-644 GKAVALSPT
+644 GKAVALST
-653 CWPRLAIGAVPV
+653 ACWPRLVIGAIPV

-671 DDPGEAA
+671 DDPGEAV

-691 LTPQTTEAGL
+691 LTPQTSEAGL
-701 HGEAG
+701 HGEAA

-722 PGRAELVAKEI
+722 PGRAELVAQEI
-733 LERARTSG
+733 LERAQANG
-741 LAEACGVEDG
+741 LSAACGVDAG

-765 CDLGEVTSRD
+765 CDLGEVTIRD
-775 GLHVFGNAP
+775 GLHVFGHAP
-784 EGFEACG
+784 ESFETCSE
-791 VGEREG
+791 GELTG
-797 LLKALDGCFVV
+797 LLRALDGRFVV

-813 SPSRGQTNVLP
+813 SPSRGQNEVLP

-841 ATELGQRAAAE
+841 ATELGWRAAAE

-860 EGDWPRRIVMDL
+860 QGDWPRRIVMDL

-878 RTGGEDIAH
+878 RSGGEDIAH

-915 LDRPRTDVTL
+915 LDRPRADVTI

-938 IALLDHAARA
+938 IALLDQAARA
-948 VAALDEED
+948 VAALNEDD

-967 GESLS
+967 GEALS

-986 SAQALDGD
+986 SAQALDGE
-994 WMTRRDLGRTYL
+994 WSSGNDLGRTYL

-1013 GAGGEAKADASF
+1013 GAGGEARADESF
-1025 PQRVAQAEAFVHVSD
+1025 PQRVEQAEAFVHVSD

-1049 DSAADAV
+1049 DSAADAI
-1056 GGFAAASQALGA
+1056 GGFAAAAQALGVFPA
-1068 SATIYSLDTSRPQ
+1068 LYSLDTSRPQ
-1081 QPKARTLAED
+1081 TPKARTLPED
-1091 IDRLVRGR
+1091 VDRLVRGR

-1133 TDAVAS
+1133 TDAVPSA
-1139 TTLDLVFTALM
+1139 TLDLVFTALI
-1150 ADQAT
+1150 ADEPVWQQIASS
-1155 WEKIEAANPAA
+1155 NPAA
-1166 AQAIRERLADARRRS
+1166 AQAIRDRLSEALRRG
-1181 LWASR
+1181 LWESR
-1186 LNSVAAFF
+1186 LNSVVALFE
-1194 DGERK
+1194 DGRK

>member
-11 LDEGGEA
+11 LEEGQEA
-18 TDLQQ
+18 IDLQQ

-43 AHRSTAGRASLRLA
+43 AQRVKAGGPSLRLA

-66 SVDLYIEKTAAK
+66 SIDLYIEKTAAK

-93 RYGIEHLS
+93 RYGLERLS
-101 QACRSHG
+101 EACRSHG
-108 IKLAVLPGDDRPDPR
+108 VKLAVLPGDDRPDPR
-123 LSAYSTV
+123 LASFATV
-130 SQALCDDIEAY
+130 PQALCNSLETY
-141 FQAGGIDNMSRLLAR
+141 FQSGGIDNMRRLLAR
-156 IGAEIGEPDAAIE
+156 IGAEIGESEASVELPHD
-169 PPRIVPRAFA
+169 VPRAFA
-179 WAPAPATRHT
+179 WK
-189 DLMPETANERSTRP
+189 PEGGIA
-203 SLPLAGR
+203 
-210 DDGWGSNSQNAALHQ
+210 
-225 DSVRGLPCHH
+225 
-235 RPCAGDPD
+235 
-243 CAEGDALP
+243 
-251 IGMAGTGPAMTADN
+251 
-265 AHNES
+265 
-270 ATRDDSFGSQAG
+270 
-282 TITEPETALAHLS
+282 EPEPLLARLS
-295 GERPLAYLLVYRSAI
+295 SERPLAYLLVYRSGV
-310 LSGDTQAIAAL
+310 LSGDTQAVE
-321 SAALAQRGIKALVLA
+321 ALATALHERSIDTLVLA
-336 VSSLKDPDAVA
+336 VSSLKDPEAVA
-347 VVRRTIKARRPD
+347 VLRRTIQTRRPD
-359 IVVTTTAFSSRDDDS
+359 VIVTTTAFSSRDDEN
-374 FVLDDADCP
+374 FVLDEADCP

-388 PVGSAREAWE
+388 PVGGAMEAWE

-441 SRRVQEPDAA
+441 SRRVQAPDVA
-451 GIDTVADMA
+451 GIDAVADMA
-460 DAWVRLARTPRHERR
+460 AAWVRLARMPHRERR

-486 GGRAGFAVGLDTPAS
+486 GGRAGFAVGLDTPDSA
-501 VCAILDALKEA
+501 CAILDLLRDA
-512 GYAAERGVTAEEL
+512 GYRAERNFTADDL

-532 ETSFAVPLN
+532 EEVFDVPLPL
-541 AYRAWLDTL
+541 YRAWLDTL
-550 PAEQRA
+550 PSEQRA
-556 IIDERWGEPESDPAF
+556 AIDERWGCVHNDPSFAH
-571 DQDAFRFRAIRAGN
+571 DVFRFRAMRAGN
-585 VLVALQPDRGHGFDR
+585 VLVALQPDRGHGLDR
-600 KGFYHD
+600 KGYYHD

-617 FYLGLRTFEN
+617 FYCGLRTIEN
-627 IHTLV
+627 IHALV

-639 AEWLP
+639 TEWLP
-644 GKAVALSPT
+644 GKAVALSGR
-653 CWPRLAIGAVPV
+653 CWPRLAVGPLPV

-691 LTPQTTEAGL
+691 LTPQTGDAGL
-701 HGEAG
+701 HGEAA

-722 PGRAELVAKEI
+722 PGRAALVASEI
-733 LERARTSG
+733 LERARASG
-741 LAEACGVEDG
+741 LAAACGVDDG
-751 TPMDEALTRLDAHL
+751 MPMDEALTRLDAHL
-765 CDLGEVTSRD
+765 CDLGEVTIRE
-775 GLHVFGNAP
+775 GLHVFGSAP
-784 EGFEACG
+784 EGFEACAA
-791 VGEREG
+791 GERHG
-797 LLKALDGCFVV
+797 LLNALDGRFVV

-813 SPSRGQTNVLP
+813 SPSRGQTDVMP

-829 ATLDPRAIPTRA
+829 ATLDPRSIPTRA
-841 ATELGQRAAAE
+841 ATELGWRAAAE

-860 EGDWPRRIVMDL
+860 QGDWPRRIVMDL

-878 RTGGEDIAH
+878 RSGGEDIAH

-915 LDRPRTDVTL
+915 LDRPRADVTI

-938 IALLDHAARA
+938 IALLDQAARA
-948 VAALDEED
+948 VAALSEDD

-967 GESLS
+967 GAALA

-986 SAQALDGD
+986 SAQALDGE
-994 WMTRRDLGRTYL
+994 WMTKDDLGRTYL
-1006 EGTSHAF
+1006 ESTSHAF
-1013 GAGGEAKADASF
+1013 GSGGEARADESF
-1025 PQRVAQAEAFVHVSD
+1025 PQRVEQAEAFVHVSD

-1049 DSAADAV
+1049 DSAADAI
-1056 GGFAAASQALGA
+1056 GGFAAAAQTFGA
-1068 SATIYSLDTSRPQ
+1068 SPALYSLDTSRPQ
-1081 QPKARTLAED
+1081 QPKARTLTED
-1091 IDRLVRGR
+1091 VDRLVRGR
-1099 LTNPRWIA
+1099 LTNPRWIE

-1115 GAAEIA
+1115 GAAEIV

-1133 TDAVAS
+1133 TDAVPAA
-1139 TTLDLVFTALM
+1139 TLDLVFTALM
-1150 ADQAT
+1150 ADEPT
-1155 WEKIEAANPAA
+1155 WQQISAANPAA
-1166 AQAIRERLADARRRS
+1166 AQAIRDRLADARRRG
-1181 LWASR
+1181 LWESR

-1194 DGERK
+1194 DDERK

>member
-43 AHRSTAGRASLRLA
+43 AHHSRAGGASLRLA

-66 SVDLYIEKTAAK
+66 SVDLYIEKTAAR

-130 SQALCDDIEAY
+130 PPALCDEFEAY

-156 IGAEIGEPDAAIE
+156 IGAEIGMHDAAVE
-169 PPRIVPRAFA
+169 PPRIVPRAFGWMVGRYPIDGHSNHSPHPEEQPSGCVSKEDPVRSGTSFETVA
-179 WAPAPATRHT
+179 ARPPQDEGIDVWAGIIA
-189 DLMPETANERSTRP
+189 
-203 SLPLAGR
+203 
-210 DDGWGSNSQNAALHQ
+210 
-225 DSVRGLPCHH
+225 
-235 RPCAGDPD
+235 
-243 CAEGDALP
+243 
-251 IGMAGTGPAMTADN
+251 
-265 AHNES
+265 
-270 ATRDDSFGSQAG
+270 
-282 TITEPETALAHLS
+282 EPEAFLARLPS
-295 GERPLAYLLVYRSAI
+295 ERPLACLLVYRSAV
-310 LSGDTQAIAAL
+310 LSGDTQAIEAL
-321 SAALAQRGIKALVLA
+321 SAALAQRGIGALVLA
-336 VSSLKDPDAVA
+336 VSSLKDADAVA
-347 VVRRTIKARRPD
+347 VVRRTIQARRPD
-359 IVVTTTAFSSRDDDS
+359 IIVTTTAFSSRDDER
-374 FVLDDADCP
+374 FVLDEADCP

-388 PVGSAREAWE
+388 PVGSAKEAWE

-425 PISFKA
+425 PLSFKA
-431 EEPADPALAF
+431 EEPADPTLAF

-451 GIDTVADMA
+451 GIDAVADIA
-460 DAWVRLARTPRHERR
+460 AAWVRLARTPRHERR

-501 VCAILDALKEA
+501 ACAILDGLKEA
-512 GYAAERGVTAEEL
+512 GYAAERHVTADAL
-525 MPRLTEG
+525 MPMLTEG
-532 ETSFAVPLN
+532 AASFAVPLN
-541 AYRAWLDTL
+541 AYRTWLDTL
-550 PAEQRA
+550 PAEQRNA
-556 IIDERWGEPESDPAF
+556 IDERWGEAENDPAC
-571 DQDAFRFRAIRAGN
+571 DEGAFRFRAIRAGN
-585 VLVALQPDRGHGFDR
+585 VLVTLQPDRGHGLDR

-606 PECPPSHGYLA
+606 PECPPGHGYLA
-617 FYLGLRTFEN
+617 FYLGLRALED
-627 IHTLV
+627 IHALV

-639 AEWLP
+639 TEWLP
-644 GKAVALSPT
+644 GKAVALSAS

-691 LTPQTTEAGL
+691 LTPQTAEAGL
-701 HGEAG
+701 DGEAS

-712 EEFSSAQVLH
+712 EEFSAAQVLH
-722 PGRAELVAKEI
+722 PGRAELVAREI
-733 LERARTSG
+733 LERATASG
-741 LAEACGVEDG
+741 LASACGVEDG
-751 TPMDEALTRLDAHL
+751 MAMDEALTRLDAHL
-765 CDLGEVTSRD
+765 CDLGEVTIRD
-775 GLHVFGNAP
+775 GLHVFGHAP
-784 EGFEACG
+784 AGFEACG
-791 VGEREG
+791 TGEREG
-797 LLKALDGCFVV
+797 LLKALDGRFVV

-878 RTGGEDIAH
+878 RSGGEDIAH

-897 WDHASTRVTGFE
+897 WDHASARVTGFE
-909 IVPQPL
+909 IVPHPL
-915 LDRPRTDVTL
+915 LDRPRADVTL

-938 IALLDHAARA
+938 IAFLDQAARA

-967 GESLS
+967 GENLS

-986 SAQALDGD
+986 SAQALDGE
-994 WMTRRDLGRTYL
+994 WATRRELGRTYL
-1006 EGTSHAF
+1006 DGTSHAF
-1013 GAGGEAKADASF
+1013 GGGGEAKPDASF
-1025 PQRVAQAEAFVHVSD
+1025 PQRVERAEAFVHVSD

-1049 DSAADAV
+1049 DSAADAI
-1056 GGFAAASQALGA
+1056 GGFAAASETLGA
-1068 SATIYSLDTSRPQ
+1068 SPTIYSLDTSRPQ
-1081 QPKARTLAED
+1081 QPRARTLAED
-1091 IDRLVRGR
+1091 VDRLVRGR

-1121 QGVDALFAFAAT
+1121 QGVDALFAFAAA
-1133 TDAVAS
+1133 TDAVPS

-1155 WEKIEAANPAA
+1155 WDRIEAANPAA
-1166 AQAIRERLADARRRS
+1166 AQAIRERLADARRRG

-1194 DGERK
+1194 DDGRK

>member
-43 AHRSTAGRASLRLA
+43 AHRSQPGGASLRLA

-66 SVDLYIEKTAAK
+66 SVDLYIENTAAK

-93 RYGIEHLS
+93 RYGIEHLA

-108 IKLAVLPGDDRPDPR
+108 VKLAVLPGDDWPDPR
-123 LSAYSTV
+123 LAAYATV
-130 SQALCDDIEAY
+130 PQILCDELEAY
-141 FQAGGIDNMSRLLAR
+141 FQAGGIDNMGRLLAR
-156 IGAEIGEPDAAIE
+156 IGAEIGEAHRSIE
-169 PPRIVPRAFA
+169 PPRAAPRAFA
-179 WAPAPATRHT
+179 WTRAGGIV
-189 DLMPETANERSTRP
+189 DPE
-203 SLPLAGR
+203 
-210 DDGWGSNSQNAALHQ
+210 AALA
-225 DSVRGLPCHH
+225 R
-235 RPCAGDPD
+235 
-243 CAEGDALP
+243 
-251 IGMAGTGPAMTADN
+251 
-265 AHNES
+265 
-270 ATRDDSFGSQAG
+270 
-282 TITEPETALAHLS
+282 LS
-295 GERPLAYLLVYRSAI
+295 GEGSLAHLLVYRSAV
-310 LSGDTQAIAAL
+310 LSGDTQAIEAVA
-321 SAALAQRGIKALVLA
+321 AALAERGIDPLILA
-336 VSSLKDPDAVA
+336 VSSLKDPEAVA
-347 VVRRTIKARRPD
+347 DIRRTIQARRPGV
-359 IVVTTTAFSSRDDDS
+359 IVTTTAFSSRDDER
-374 FVLDDADCP
+374 FVLDEADCP

-388 PVGSAREAWE
+388 PVGSAKDAWE

-431 EEPADPALAF
+431 EEAADPALAF
-441 SRRVQEPDAA
+441 SRRVQAPDPA
-451 GIDTVADMA
+451 GIDAVADMA
-460 DAWVRLARTPRHERR
+460 AAWMRLARTPRHERR

-501 VCAILDALKEA
+501 ACAILDALKEA
-512 GYAAERGVTAEEL
+512 GYAAERDVTADEL

-532 ETSFAVPLN
+532 ETSYAVPLA
-541 AYRAWLDTL
+541 AYRAWLDRL
-550 PAEQRA
+550 PAEHRA
-556 IIDERWGEPESDPAF
+556 AIDDRWGNPENDPAF
-571 DQDAFRFRAIRAGN
+571 TDDAFRFRTVRSGN
-585 VLVALQPDRGHGFDR
+585 ILVALQPDRGHGHDR

-617 FYLGLRTFEN
+617 FYLGLRALER
-627 IHTLV
+627 IHALV

-639 AEWLP
+639 TEWLP
-644 GKAVALSPT
+644 GKAVALSSS
-653 CWPRLAIGAVPV
+653 CWPRLAVGSVPV

-678 PAKRRIGAVTIGH
+678 PAKRRIGAVTVGH
-691 LTPQTTEAGL
+691 LTAQTAEAGL

-706 ALRELV
+706 ALRTLV

-722 PGRAELVAKEI
+722 PGRAELVAGEI

-741 LAEACGVEDG
+741 LASACGVDDG
-751 TPMDEALTRLDAHL
+751 MAMDEALTRLDAHL
-765 CDLGEVTSRD
+765 CDLGEVTIRD
-775 GLHVFGNAP
+775 GLHVFGTAP
-784 EGFEACG
+784 AGFDACAS
-791 VGEREG
+791 GEREG
-797 LLKALDGCFVV
+797 LLKALDGRFVV

-813 SPSRGQTNVLP
+813 SPSRGQSDVLP

-841 ATELGQRAAAE
+841 ATELGWRAAAE

-878 RTGGEDIAH
+878 RSGGEDIAH

-897 WDHASTRVTGFE
+897 WDYASTRVTGFE

-915 LDRPRTDVTL
+915 LDRPRADVTL

-938 IALLDHAARA
+938 IALLEQAARR
-948 VAALDEED
+948 VAALDED
-956 EWNELA
+956 DDWNELA

-967 GESLS
+967 GEALS

-986 SAQALDGD
+986 SAQALDGE
-994 WMTRRDLGRTYL
+994 WTTRRDLGRTYL
-1006 EGTSHAF
+1006 EGTSHAL
-1013 GAGGEAKADASF
+1013 GVGGQAQADDSF
-1025 PQRVAQAEAFVHVSD
+1025 PQRIGQAEAFVHVSD

-1049 DSAADAV
+1049 DSAADAI
-1056 GGFAAASQALGA
+1056 GGFAAAAQALGA
-1068 SATIYSLDTSRPQ
+1068 SPALYSLDTSRPQ
-1081 QPKARTLAED
+1081 APKARTLDED
-1091 IDRLVRGR
+1091 VDRLVRGR

-1115 GAAEIA
+1115 GAAEVA
-1121 QGVDALFAFAAT
+1121 QGIDALFAFAAT
-1133 TDAVAS
+1133 TDAVAP
-1139 TTLDLVFTALM
+1139 TTFDLVFTALI
-1150 ADQAT
+1150 ADPT
-1155 WEKIEAANPAA
+1155 VWDRIKAANPAA
-1166 AQAIRERLADARRRS
+1166 AQAIGERLADARRRG
-1181 LWASR
+1181 LWTSR

-1194 DGERK
+1194 DDERK

>member
-11 LDEGGEA
+11 LDESGGA

-23 PPGDIVVL
+23 PTGDIVVL
-31 SFADSDLGALAA
+31 SFADSDLGSLAA
-43 AHRSTAGRASLRLA
+43 AQRLKAGGTTLRLA

-66 SVDLYIEKTAAK
+66 SVDLYIEKTASK

-93 RYGIEHLS
+93 RYGIERLS
-101 QACRSHG
+101 RACRSHG
-108 IKLAVLPGDDRPDPR
+108 VKLAVLPGDDRPDPQ
-123 LSAYSTV
+123 LAAHSTV
-130 SQALCDDIEAY
+130 PLALCDELEAY
-141 FQAGGIDNMSRLLAR
+141 FLAGGIDNMRRLLAR
-156 IGAEIGEPDAAIE
+156 ISVEIGEPDAAAE
-169 PPRIVPRAFA
+169 PPRTVPRAFA
-179 WAPAPATRHT
+179 WVAGYPSDRHSNHSPH
-189 DLMPETANERSTRP
+189 PEERP
-203 SLPLAGR
+203 SGCVSKEVPARTGSSFETVALRPPQDEGHGIEPGSIIEPGAILSRLPSEL
-210 DDGWGSNSQNAALHQ
+210 
-225 DSVRGLPCHH
+225 
-235 RPCAGDPD
+235 
-243 CAEGDALP
+243 
-251 IGMAGTGPAMTADN
+251 
-265 AHNES
+265 
-270 ATRDDSFGSQAG
+270 
-282 TITEPETALAHLS
+282 
-295 GERPLAYLLVYRSAI
+295 PLAYLLVYRSAV
-310 LSGDTQAIAAL
+310 LSGDTQAIEAL
-321 SAALAQRGIKALVLA
+321 AAALAKRGIGSLILA
-336 VSSLKDPDAVA
+336 VSSLKDPEAVA
-347 VVRRTIKARRPD
+347 VVRRAIQARHPD
-359 IVVTTTAFSSRDDDS
+359 IIVTTTAFSSRDDER
-374 FVLDDADCP
+374 FVLDEAVCP

-388 PVGSAREAWE
+388 PVGSAKEAWE

-431 EEPADPALAF
+431 EEPADPTLAF
-441 SRRVQEPDAA
+441 SRRLQAPDASS
-451 GIDTVADMA
+451 IDSVADMA
-460 DAWVRLARTPRHERR
+460 AAWVRLARTPRHERR

-501 VCAILDALKEA
+501 ACAILDLLVQA
-512 GYAAERGVTAEEL
+512 GFAAGRSFTAEDL
-525 MPRLTEG
+525 MPLLTEA
-532 ETSFAVPLN
+532 EPSYEVPLSC
-541 AYRAWLDTL
+541 YRAWLDML
-550 PAEQRA
+550 AAEQREA
-556 IIDERWGEPESDPAF
+556 IDERWGRPENDPAF
-571 DQDAFRFRAIRAGN
+571 ADGAFRFRALRAGN
-585 VLVALQPDRGHGFDR
+585 VLVALQPDRGHGLDR

-617 FYLGLRTFEN
+617 FYCGLRTLER
-627 IHTLV
+627 IHALV

-639 AEWLP
+639 TEWLP
-644 GKAVALSPT
+644 GKAVALST
-653 CWPRLAIGAVPV
+653 ACWPRLTIGDVPV

-678 PAKRRIGAVTIGH
+678 PAKRRIGAVTVGH

-733 LERARTSG
+733 LERAQTSG
-741 LAEACGVEDG
+741 LASACGVEDG
-751 TPMDEALTRLDAHL
+751 MAMDEALTRLDAHL
-765 CDLGEVTSRD
+765 CDLGEVTIRD
-775 GLHVFGNAP
+775 GLHIFGSAP
-784 EGFEACG
+784 AGFETCSI
-791 VGEREG
+791 GEREG
-797 LLKALDGCFVV
+797 LLKALDGRFVV

-813 SPSRGQTNVLP
+813 SPSRGQINVLP

-829 ATLDPRAIPTRA
+829 ATLDPRSIPTRA
-841 ATELGQRAAAE
+841 ATELGHRAAAE

-860 EGDWPRRIVMDL
+860 EGDWPRRIAMDL

-878 RTGGEDIAH
+878 RSGGEDIAH
-887 ALALMGVRPT
+887 ALALMGVCPT

-915 LDRPRTDVTL
+915 MDRPRADVTL

-938 IALLDHAARA
+938 VALLDQAARA
-948 VAALDEED
+948 VAALDEDD

-967 GESLS
+967 GEALS

-986 SAQALDGD
+986 SVQALDGD
-994 WMTRRDLGRTYL
+994 WTTRHDLGRTYL
-1006 EGTSHAF
+1006 NGTSHAF
-1013 GAGGEAKADASF
+1013 GAGGEARVDESF
-1025 PQRVAQAEAFVHVSD
+1025 PQRVERAEAFVHVSD

-1049 DSAADAV
+1049 DSAADAI
-1056 GGFAAASQALGA
+1056 GGFAAAAQSLGA
-1068 SATIYSLDTSRPQ
+1068 SPAVYSLDTSRPQ
-1081 QPKARTLAED
+1081 QPKARTLRED
-1091 IDRLVRGR
+1091 VDRLVRGR

-1121 QGVDALFAFAAT
+1121 QGIDALFAFAAT
-1133 TDAVAS
+1133 TDAVQGES
-1139 TTLDLVFTALM
+1139 LDLVFTALI
-1150 ADQAT
+1150 ADEPT
-1155 WEKIEAANPAA
+1155 WKQIGTANPAA
-1166 AQAIRERLADARRRS
+1166 AQAIRDRLADARHRG
-1181 LWASR
+1181 LWPSR

-1194 DGERK
+1194 DDERK

>member
-11 LDEGGEA
+11 LDDGSEA

-43 AHRSTAGRASLRLA
+43 EHRLKAGGPSLRLA

-66 SVDLYIEKTAAK
+66 SVDLYIDKTAAK

-93 RYGIEHLS
+93 RYGIEHLAK
-101 QACRSHG
+101 ACRAHG

-123 LSAYSTV
+123 LSAHATV
-130 SQALCDDIEAY
+130 PQALCNELEAY
-141 FQAGGIDNMSRLLAR
+141 FQAGGIDNMRRLLAR
-156 IGAEIGEPDAAIE
+156 IGVEIGETDAVAE
-169 PPRIVPRAFA
+169 PPRSAPRASA
-179 WAPAPATRHT
+179 WVPGSLIT
-189 DLMPETANERSTRP
+189 DRP
-203 SLPLAGR
+203 SI
-210 DDGWGSNSQNAALHQ
+210 
-225 DSVRGLPCHH
+225 H
-235 RPCAGDPD
+235 RPHPEEQPSGCVSKD
-243 CAEGDALP
+243 EGSGIE
-251 IGMAGTGPAMTADN
+251 IGRIA
-265 AHNES
+265 
-270 ATRDDSFGSQAG
+270 
-282 TITEPETALAHLS
+282 EPEAILACLS
-295 GERPLAYLLVYRSAI
+295 GERPLAYLLVYRSAV
-310 LSGDTQAIAAL
+310 LSGDTQAIE
-321 SAALAQRGIKALVLA
+321 ALANALVERGIDPLVLA
-336 VSSLKDPDAVA
+336 VSSLKDLEAVA
-347 VVRRTIKARRPD
+347 VVRRAIQARRPD
-359 IVVTTTAFSSRDDDS
+359 IILTTTAFSSRDDAD
-374 FVLDDADCP
+374 FVLDKAGCP

-388 PVGSAREAWE
+388 PAGSAKEAWE

-441 SRRVQEPDAA
+441 SRRVQAPDAA
-451 GIDTVADMA
+451 GIDAVADQA
-460 DAWVRLARTPRHERR
+460 AAWVHLARTPRRERR

-501 VCAILDALKEA
+501 ACAILGALEEA
-512 GYAAERGVTAEEL
+512 GYTAGRDFTVDEL

-532 ETSFAVPLN
+532 KASFAVPLS
-541 AYRAWLDTL
+541 AYRAWLDSL
-550 PAEQRA
+550 PAERRA
-556 IIDERWGEPESDPAF
+556 AIDGRWGAPEDDPAF
-571 DQDAFRFRAIRAGN
+571 ADDAFRFRTIRAGKI
-585 VLVALQPDRGHGFDR
+585 LVALQPDRGHGLDR

-617 FYLGLRTFEN
+617 FYCGLRALEN
-627 IHTLV
+627 IHALV

-639 AEWLP
+639 TEWLP
-644 GKAVALSPT
+644 GKAVALST
-653 CWPRLAIGAVPV
+653 QCWPRLAIGAVPV
-665 IYPFIV
+665 VYPFIV

-691 LTPQTTEAGL
+691 LTPQTMGAGL

-722 PGRAELVAKEI
+722 PGRAQLVAKEI
-733 LERARTSG
+733 RERAQTSG
-741 LAEACGVEDG
+741 LAAACGVDDAM
-751 TPMDEALTRLDAHL
+751 PMDEALTRLDAHL
-765 CDLGEVTSRD
+765 CDLGEVTIRD
-775 GLHVFGNAP
+775 GLHVFGQAP
-784 EGFEACG
+784 IDFEACAA
-791 VGEREG
+791 GEREG
-797 LLKALDGCFVV
+797 LLNALDGRFVV

-813 SPSRGQTNVLP
+813 SPSRGQTDVLP

-841 ATELGQRAAAE
+841 ATELGWRAAAE

-878 RTGGEDIAH
+878 RSGGEDIAH

-915 LDRPRTDVTL
+915 LDRPRADVTI

-938 IALLDHAARA
+938 IALLDQAARA
-948 VAALDEED
+948 VAALSED
-956 EWNELA
+956 DAWNELA
-962 AARRR
+962 AACRR
-967 GESLS
+967 GENLS

-986 SAQALDGD
+986 AAQALDGEWTTKGD
-994 WMTRRDLGRTYL
+994 FGRIYL
-1006 EGTSHAF
+1006 EGTSHSF
-1013 GAGGEAKADASF
+1013 GSGGEAHSDESF
-1025 PQRVAQAEAFVHVSD
+1025 SHRVEQAEAFVHVSD

-1049 DSAADAV
+1049 DSSADAI
-1056 GGFAAASQALGA
+1056 GGFAAAAQALGRSPA
-1068 SATIYSLDTSRPQ
+1068 LYSLDTSNPQ
-1081 QPKARTLAED
+1081 APRARTLPED

-1099 LTNPRWIA
+1099 LTNPRWIE

-1133 TDAVAS
+1133 TDAVSSAGF
-1139 TTLDLVFTALM
+1139 DLVFTALI
-1150 ADQAT
+1150 AAEPVWHRIGT
-1155 WEKIEAANPAA
+1155 ANPAA
-1166 AQAIRERLADARRRS
+1166 AQAIRDRLADARARR
-1181 LWASR
+1181 LWESR
-1186 LNSVAAFF
+1186 LNSVADFF
-1194 DGERK
+1194 DEGRK

>member
-1 MHLLPVTAIS
+1 MHLLPVTTVSLEEGQEAI
-11 LDEGGEA
+11 
-18 TDLQQ
+18 DLQQ

-43 AHRSTAGRASLRLA
+43 AHRLKAGGPSLRLA

-66 SVDLYIEKTAAK
+66 SVDLYIDKTAAK

-93 RYGIEHLS
+93 RYGLERLS
-101 QACRSHG
+101 AACRSRG
-108 IKLAVLPGDDRPDPR
+108 VKLAVLPGDDRPDPR
-123 LSAYSTV
+123 LTAYATVPST
-130 SQALCDDIEAY
+130 LCDEIEAY
-141 FQAGGIDNMSRLLAR
+141 FRAGGIDNMSRLLER
-156 IGAEIGEPDAAIE
+156 IGAEIGESDAFVE
-169 PPRIVPRAFA
+169 PPRAAPRAFA
-179 WAPAPATRHT
+179 WTPPLNHS
-189 DLMPETANERSTRP
+189 DLILRSR
-203 SLPLAGR
+203 
-210 DDGWGSNSQNAALHQ
+210 
-225 DSVRGLPCHH
+225 VREVSKDHPG
-235 RPCAGDPD
+235 
-243 CAEGDALP
+243 
-251 IGMAGTGPAMTADN
+251 
-265 AHNES
+265 
-270 ATRDDSFGSQAG
+270 
-282 TITEPETALAHLS
+282 LS
-295 GERPLAYLLVYRSAI
+295 GTSFDTQTTSAPQDEADGIEGGGIADPEHVLARLSRERPLAYLLVYRSAV
-310 LSGDTQAIAAL
+310 LSGDTRAIEDL
-321 SAALAQRGIKALVLA
+321 SAALQERGIEALVLA
-336 VSSLKDPDAVA
+336 VSSLKDPEAVT
-347 VVRRTIKARRPD
+347 VVRRVIQDCRPD
-359 IVVTTTAFSSRDDDS
+359 IIVTTTAFSARDDES
-374 FVLDDADCP
+374 FVLDEANCP

-388 PVGSAREAWE
+388 PVGSGKDAWE

-431 EEPADPALAF
+431 EEAADPVLAF
-441 SRRVQEPDAA
+441 SRRVQAPDAA
-451 GIDTVADMA
+451 GIDAVASMA
-460 DAWVRLARTPRHERR
+460 AAWVRLARTPRAERR

-501 VCAILDALKEA
+501 ACAILNLLRDA
-512 GYAAERGVTAEEL
+512 GYDANWDFTADEL
-525 MPRLTEG
+525 MPRLTDGQEIF
-532 ETSFAVPLN
+532 EVPLTL
-541 AYRAWLDTL
+541 YRAWFDRL
-550 PAEQRA
+550 PSQQRHA
-556 IIDERWGEPESDPAF
+556 IDERWGSVQNDPALTNG
-571 DQDAFRFRAIRAGN
+571 AFRFRTIRAGN
-585 VLVALQPDRGHGFDR
+585 VLVALQPDRGHGQDR

-617 FYLGLRTFEN
+617 FYCGLRALEN
-627 IHTLV
+627 IHALV

-639 AEWLP
+639 TEWLP
-644 GKAVALSPT
+644 GKAVALSST
-653 CWPRLAIGAVPV
+653 CWPRLAIGAMPV

-678 PAKRRIGAVTIGH
+678 PAKRRLGAVTIGH
-691 LTPQTTEAGL
+691 LTPQSGEAGL
-701 HGEAG
+701 HGEAA

-733 LERARTSG
+733 LERAQASG
-741 LAEACGVEDG
+741 LAAASGVDDSM
-751 TPMDEALTRLDAHL
+751 PMEEALTRLDAHL
-765 CDLGEVTSRD
+765 CDLGEVTIRD
-775 GLHVFGNAP
+775 GLHIFGHAP
-784 EGFEACG
+784 EGFEVSAS
-791 VGEREG
+791 GERDG
-797 LLKALDGCFVV
+797 LLKALDGRFVV

-813 SPSRGQTNVLP
+813 SPSRGQTDVLP

-860 EGDWPRRIVMDL
+860 QGDWPRRIVMDL

-878 RTGGEDIAH
+878 RSGGEDIAH

-897 WDHASTRVTGFE
+897 WDNASTRVTGFK

-915 LDRPRTDVTL
+915 LDRPRADVTV

-938 IALLDHAARA
+938 ITLLDQAARA
-948 VAALDEED
+948 VAALDEDD

-967 GESLS
+967 GKTLS

-986 SAQALDGD
+986 SERALDGE
-994 WMTRRDLGRTYL
+994 WATRNDLGRTYL

-1013 GAGGEAKADASF
+1013 GAGGEAHSDGSF
-1025 PQRVAQAEAFVHVSD
+1025 PQRVEQAEAFVHVSD

-1049 DSAADAV
+1049 DSAADAI
-1056 GGFAAASQALGA
+1056 GGFAAAAQALGTTA
-1068 SATIYSLDTSRPQ
+1068 ALYSLDTSRPQ
-1081 QPKARTLAED
+1081 APKARTLSED

-1099 LTNPRWIA
+1099 LTNPRWIE

-1133 TDAVAS
+1133 TDAVPAI
-1139 TTLDLVFTALM
+1139 TLDLVFTALI
-1150 ADQAT
+1150 ADEPHWRQ
-1155 WEKIEAANPAA
+1155 IVSANPAA
-1166 AQAIRERLADARRRS
+1166 AQAIRDRLADARRRG
-1181 LWASR
+1181 LWESR
-1186 LNSVAAFF
+1186 LNSVAALFE
-1194 DGERK
+1194 DDRK

>member
-11 LDEGGEA
+11 LEEGQEA
-18 TDLQQ
+18 IDLQQ

-43 AHRSTAGRASLRLA
+43 AHRLKAGVPSLRLA

-66 SVDLYIEKTAAK
+66 SVDLYIDKTASQ

-93 RYGIEHLS
+93 RYGLERLS
-101 QACRSHG
+101 EVCRSHG
-108 IKLAVLPGDDRPDPR
+108 VKLAVLPGDDRPDPR
-123 LSAYSTV
+123 LAAYATV
-130 SQALCDDIEAY
+130 PQALCDEIEAY
-141 FQAGGIDNMSRLLAR
+141 FQAGGIDNMSRLLAH
-156 IGAEIGEPDAAIE
+156 IGAEIGESDADVE
-169 PPRIVPRAFA
+169 PPRAAPRAFA
-179 WAPAPATRHT
+179 WIPPLRPS
-189 DLMPETANERSTRP
+189 DLILRSRVGGVSKEAPETTGTSFETQTASAP
-203 SLPLAGR
+203 
-210 DDGWGSNSQNAALHQ
+210 Q
-225 DSVRGLPCHH
+225 DEACGI
-235 RPCAGDPD
+235 
-243 CAEGDALP
+243 EGGGIA
-251 IGMAGTGPAMTADN
+251 
-265 AHNES
+265 
-270 ATRDDSFGSQAG
+270 
-282 TITEPETALAHLS
+282 EPEHVLARLS
-295 GERPLAYLLVYRSAI
+295 RERPLACLLVYRSAV
-310 LSGDTQAIAAL
+310 LSGDTQAIEDLPAAL
-321 SAALAQRGIKALVLA
+321 HARGIGTLVLA

-347 VVRRTIKARRPD
+347 VVRRAIQARRPD
-359 IVVTTTAFSSRDDDS
+359 IIVTTTAFSARDDDS
-374 FVLDDADCP
+374 FVLDEADCP
-383 ILQAI
+383 VLQAI
-388 PVGSAREAWE
+388 PVGSARDAWE

-425 PISFKA
+425 PVSFKA
-431 EEPADPALAF
+431 EEPADSALAF
-441 SRRVQEPDAA
+441 SRRVQAPDAA

-460 DAWVRLARTPRHERR
+460 AAWVRLARATRKERR

-501 VCAILDALKEA
+501 ACAILDLLNDAGYEA
-512 GYAAERGVTAEEL
+512 GRNFKANDL

-532 ETSFAVPLN
+532 EEAFEVPL
-541 AYRAWLDTL
+541 ATYRAWLDTL
-550 PAEQRA
+550 PAEQRDA
-556 IIDERWGEPESDPAF
+556 IDERWGSAQDDPAF
-571 DQDAFRFRAIRAGN
+571 SHGAFRFRAVRVGN
-585 VLVALQPDRGHGFDR
+585 VLVALQPDRGHGLDR

-606 PECPPSHGYLA
+606 PECPPGHGYLA
-617 FYLGLRTFEN
+617 FYLGLRALEQ
-627 IHTLV
+627 IHAIV

-639 AEWLP
+639 TEWLP
-644 GKAVALSPT
+644 GKAVALST
-653 CWPRLAIGAVPV
+653 QCWPRLATGPVPV

-678 PAKRRIGAVTIGH
+678 PAKRRIGAVTVGH
-691 LTPQTTEAGL
+691 LTPQTGEAGL
-701 HGEAG
+701 HGEAA

-722 PGRAELVAKEI
+722 PGRAELVATEI
-733 LERARTSG
+733 LERAQASG
-741 LAEACGVEDG
+741 VAAACGVDDR

-765 CDLGEVTSRD
+765 CDLGEVTIRD
-775 GLHVFGNAP
+775 GLHVFGHAP
-784 EGFEACG
+784 EGFESCSE
-791 VGEREG
+791 GECEN
-797 LLKALDGCFVV
+797 LLKALDGHFVI

-813 SPSRGQTNVLP
+813 SPSRGQTEVLP

-841 ATELGQRAAAE
+841 ATELGWRAAAE

-860 EGDWPRRIVMDL
+860 QGDWPRRIVMDL

-878 RTGGEDIAH
+878 RSGGEDIAH
-887 ALALMGVRPT
+887 ALALMGARPT

-915 LDRPRTDVTL
+915 LDRPRADVTV

-938 IALLDHAARA
+938 IALLDQAARA
-948 VAALDEED
+948 IAALNEDD

-967 GESLS
+967 GETLS

-986 SAQALDGD
+986 SAQALDGE
-994 WMTRRDLGRTYL
+994 WTTKSDLGHTYL

-1013 GAGGEAKADASF
+1013 GVAGEAQADGSF
-1025 PQRVAQAEAFVHVSD
+1025 PQRVERTQAFVHVSD

-1049 DSAADAV
+1049 DSAADAI
-1056 GGFAAASQALGA
+1056 GGFAAAAQALGSTPA
-1068 SATIYSLDTSRPQ
+1068 LYSLDTSRPQ
-1081 QPKARTLAED
+1081 NPKARTLVED

-1099 LTNPRWIA
+1099 LTNRRWIA

-1133 TDAVAS
+1133 TDAVPAA
-1139 TTLDLVFTALM
+1139 TLDLLFTALM
-1150 ADQAT
+1150 ADEPT
-1155 WEKIEAANPAA
+1155 WQQIVGANPAA
-1166 AQAIRERLADARRRS
+1166 AQAIRERLADARRRG
-1181 LWASR
+1181 LWESR

-1194 DGERK
+1194 EDDRK

>member
-11 LDEGGEA
+11 LDEGSEA
-18 TDLQQ
+18 IDLQQ

-43 AHRSTAGRASLRLA
+43 AHRLRAGGASLRLA

-78 ARFVLVRCLGGLDYW
+78 ARFVVVRCLGGLDYW

-101 QACRSHG
+101 QACRAHG
-108 IKLAVLPGDDRPDPR
+108 VKLAVLPGDDRPDPR
-123 LSAYSTV
+123 LASYATV
-130 SQALCDDIEAY
+130 PQALCDHLETY
-141 FQAGGIDNMSRLLAR
+141 FQAGGIDNMRRLLAR
-156 IGAEIGEPDAAIE
+156 IGIEIGETDQAIE
-169 PPRIVPRAFA
+169 PPRAAPRAFA
-179 WAPAPATRHT
+179 WVPNPLSHHSNLILRRAARPVSKEVPECTGSSFETPATQAPQGEVGMTSPSPLRGGVKGGGAGAELDQHGAHT
-189 DLMPETANERSTRP
+189 PT
-203 SLPLAGR
+203 
-210 DDGWGSNSQNAALHQ
+210 SNSSPQGGG
-225 DSVRGLPCHH
+225 GLG
-235 RPCAGDPD
+235 A
-243 CAEGDALP
+243 
-251 IGMAGTGPAMTADN
+251 I
-265 AHNES
+265 
-270 ATRDDSFGSQAG
+270 
-282 TITEPETALAHLS
+282 IEPETALARLS
-295 GERPLAYLLVYRSAI
+295 NERPLAHLLVYRSAI
-310 LSGDTQAIAAL
+310 LAGDTKAIEAL
-321 SAALAQRGIKALVLA
+321 SAALAERGLDPLVLA
-336 VSSLKDPDAVA
+336 VSSLKDPEAVA
-347 VVRRTIKARRPD
+347 VVRRAIQARRPD
-359 IVVTTTAFSSRDDDS
+359 VIVTTTAFSSRDDAS
-374 FVLDDADCP
+374 FVLDEADCP

-388 PVGSAREAWE
+388 PVGSPQEAWA
-398 ASPRGLSAA
+398 ASTRGLSSA

-431 EEPADPALAF
+431 EEAADPVLAF
-441 SRRVQEPDAA
+441 SRRVQDPDMS
-451 GIDTVADMA
+451 GIGSVADMA
-460 DAWVRLARTPRHERR
+460 AAWVRLARAPRHERR
-475 LALVLSDYPAR
+475 LALILSDYPAR
-486 GGRAGFAVGLDTPAS
+486 GGRAGFAVGLDTPVSA
-501 VCAILDALKEA
+501 CAILDLIKEA
-512 GYAAERGVTAEEL
+512 GYDAERDFTADAL
-525 MPRLTEG
+525 MPRLTEAAA
-532 ETSFAVPLN
+532 SFAVPLS
-541 AYRAWLDTL
+541 AYGAWFDTL
-550 PAEQRA
+550 PPGQRA
-556 IIDERWGEPESDPAF
+556 AIDERWGRPENDPAF
-571 DQDAFRFRAIRAGN
+571 DIDAFRFRAIRAGKI
-585 VLVALQPDRGHGFDR
+585 LVALQPDRGHGLDR

-617 FYLGLRTFEN
+617 FYCSLRALER
-627 IHTLV
+627 IHALV

-639 AEWLP
+639 TEWLP
-644 GKAVALSPT
+644 GKAVALSSS
-653 CWPRLAIGAVPV
+653 CWPRLTMGAVPV

-691 LTPQTTEAGL
+691 LTPQTMQAGPD
-701 HGEAG
+701 GEAG

-722 PGRAELVAKEI
+722 PGRAELVAKEL
-733 LERARTSG
+733 LERARASG
-741 LAEACGVEDG
+741 LAAACGVDDG
-751 TPMDEALTRLDAHL
+751 MPMDEALTRLDAHL
-765 CDLGEVTSRD
+765 CDLGEVTIRD
-775 GLHVFGNAP
+775 GLHVFGSAP
-784 EGFEACG
+784 DGFETCST
-791 VGEREG
+791 GEREG
-797 LLKALDGCFVV
+797 LLNALDGRFVV

-813 SPSRGQTNVLP
+813 SPSRGQTDVLP

-841 ATELGQRAAAE
+841 ATELGARAAAE

-878 RTGGEDIAH
+878 RSGGEDIAH

-915 LDRPRTDVTL
+915 LDRPRADVTI

-938 IALLDHAARA
+938 LALLDRAARA
-948 VAALDEED
+948 VAALSEDD

-967 GESLS
+967 GETLS

-986 SAQALDGD
+986 SAQALDGEWETKD
-994 WMTRRDLGRTYL
+994 DLGRTYL
-1006 EGTSHAF
+1006 DGTSHAF
-1013 GAGGEAKADASF
+1013 GGAGEAHADESF
-1025 PQRVAQAEAFVHVSD
+1025 PQRVGQAEAFVHVSD

-1049 DSAADAV
+1049 DSAADAI
-1056 GGFAAASQALGA
+1056 GGFAAAAKALGSSPA
-1068 SATIYSLDTSRPQ
+1068 LYSLDTSNPQ
-1081 QPKARTLAED
+1081 VPKARTLPED
-1091 IDRLVRGR
+1091 IDRLVRSR
-1099 LTNPRWIA
+1099 LTNPRWIE

-1133 TDAVAS
+1133 TDAVPS
-1139 TTLDLVFTALM
+1139 TTLDLVFTVLI
-1150 ADQAT
+1150 ADEPT
-1155 WEKIEAANPAA
+1155 WKRIEDANPPA
-1166 AQAIRERLADARRRS
+1166 AQAIRDRLADARRRG
-1181 LWASR
+1181 LWESR

-1194 DGERK
+1194 DDGRK

>member
-1 MHLLPVTAIS
+1 MHLLPVTTVSLEEGQEAI
-11 LDEGGEA
+11 
-18 TDLQQ
+18 DLQQ

-31 SFADSDLGALAA
+31 SFSDSDLGALAA
-43 AHRSTAGRASLRLA
+43 AHRLIAGGPSLRLA

-66 SVDLYIEKTAAK
+66 SIDLYIDKTASK

-93 RYGIEHLS
+93 RYGLERLS
-101 QACRSHG
+101 AACRQQSV
-108 IKLAVLPGDDRPDPR
+108 KLAVLPGDDRPDPR
-123 LSAYSTV
+123 LAAYATV
-130 SQALCDDIEAY
+130 PATLCDEIEAY

-156 IGAEIGEPDAAIE
+156 IGAEIGEGEAAIE
-169 PPRIVPRAFA
+169 PPRAAPRAFA
-179 WAPAPATRHT
+179 WIPTKLQS
-189 DLMPETANERSTRP
+189 DLILKSRASSVSKDEAEGAFPSPLWGGIKGGGASAERDQRGADTP
-203 SLPLAGR
+203 T
-210 DDGWGSNSQNAALHQ
+210 SNSSPQGGGESRGIVEPEAALA
-225 DSVRGLPCHH
+225 R
-235 RPCAGDPD
+235 
-243 CAEGDALP
+243 
-251 IGMAGTGPAMTADN
+251 
-265 AHNES
+265 
-270 ATRDDSFGSQAG
+270 
-282 TITEPETALAHLS
+282 LS
-295 GERPLAYLLVYRSAI
+295 RELPLAYLLVYRSAV
-310 LSGDTQAIAAL
+310 LSGDTQAIEDL
-321 SAALAQRGIKALVLA
+321 SAVLQARGIETLVLA
-336 VSSLKDPDAVA
+336 VSSLKDPEAVA
-347 VVRRTIKARRPD
+347 VVRQAIQARRPD
-359 IVVTTTAFSSRDDDS
+359 VIVTTTAFSARDDES
-374 FVLDDADCP
+374 FVLDEANCP

-388 PVGSAREAWE
+388 PVGSAKDAWE

-425 PISFKA
+425 PVSFKA

-441 SRRVQEPDAA
+441 SRRIQAPDAA
-451 GIDTVADMA
+451 GIDAVADMTT
-460 DAWVRLARTPRHERR
+460 AWVRLTRTPRHERQ

-501 VCAILDALKEA
+501 ACAILDLLRDA
-512 GYAAERGVTAEEL
+512 GYAAEREFTADEL

-532 ETSFAVPLN
+532 EETFEVPV
-541 AYRAWLDTL
+541 ATYSAWLDTL
-550 PAEQRA
+550 PSEQCDA
-556 IIDERWGEPESDPAF
+556 INERWGSAQKDPAF
-571 DQDAFRFRAIRAGN
+571 RGDTFRFRAIRAGN
-585 VLVALQPDRGHGFDR
+585 VLVALQPDRGHGLDR

-617 FYLGLRTFEN
+617 FYCGLRALEN
-627 IHTLV
+627 IHALV

-639 AEWLP
+639 TEWLP
-644 GKAVALSPT
+644 GKAVALSPH

-691 LTPQTTEAGL
+691 LTPQTGEAGL
-701 HGEAG
+701 HGETA

-722 PGRAELVAKEI
+722 PGRADLVAREI
-733 LERARTSG
+733 LERAQASG
-741 LAEACGVEDG
+741 LADACGVDERM
-751 TPMDEALTRLDAHL
+751 PMDEALTRLDAHL
-765 CDLGEVTSRD
+765 CDLGEVTIRD
-775 GLHVFGNAP
+775 GLHVFGHAP
-784 EGFEACG
+784 DGFEICAA
-791 VGEREG
+791 GEREG
-797 LLKALDGCFVV
+797 LLKALDGRFVV

-813 SPSRGQTNVLP
+813 SPSRGQTDVLP

-829 ATLDPRAIPTRA
+829 ATLDPRAIPSRA
-841 ATELGQRAAAE
+841 ATELGWRAAAE

-860 EGDWPRRIVMDL
+860 QGDWPRRIVMDL

-878 RTGGEDIAH
+878 RSGGEDIAH

-915 LDRPRTDVTL
+915 LDRPRADVTI

-938 IALLDHAARA
+938 IALLDQAARA
-948 VAALDEED
+948 VAALNED
-956 EWNELA
+956 DDWNELA

-967 GESLS
+967 GEALS

-986 SAQALDGD
+986 SAQALDGE
-994 WMTRRDLGRTYL
+994 WSTSNDLGRTYL
-1006 EGTSHAF
+1006 AGTSYAF
-1013 GAGGEAKADASF
+1013 GSGGAAHADASF
-1025 PQRVAQAEAFVHVSD
+1025 PQRIEQAEAFVHVSD

-1049 DSAADAV
+1049 DSAADAI
-1056 GGFAAASQALGA
+1056 GGFAAAAQALRTRPA
-1068 SATIYSLDTSRPQ
+1068 VYSLDTSRPQ
-1081 QPKARTLAED
+1081 APKARTLVED

-1133 TDAVAS
+1133 TNAVPSAS
-1139 TTLDLVFTALM
+1139 LDLVFTALI
-1150 ADQAT
+1150 ADEPIWQQIAS
-1155 WEKIEAANPAA
+1155 ANPAA
-1166 AQAIRERLADARRRS
+1166 AQAIRDRLADARRRG
-1181 LWASR
+1181 LWESR
-1186 LNSVAAFF
+1186 LNSVAALFE
-1194 DGERK
+1194 DDRK

>member
-43 AHRSTAGRASLRLA
+43 AQRMKEGGASLRLA

-66 SVDLYIEKTAAK
+66 SVDLYIEKTAVK

-101 QACRSHG
+101 RACRAHG
-108 IKLAVLPGDDRPDPR
+108 VKLAVLPGDDRPDSRLAAHATVPR
-123 LSAYSTV
+123 
-130 SQALCDDIEAY
+130 ALCDELEAY
-141 FQAGGIDNMSRLLAR
+141 FQAGGIDNMRRLLGR
-156 IGAEIGEPDAAIE
+156 IGVEIGETDRAIE
-169 PPRIVPRAFA
+169 PPRVVPRAFA
-179 WAPAPATRHT
+179 WAPAPAIQHT
-189 DLMPETANERSTRP
+189 DLILRSRVSGVSKDRPVDSGSSFETQTASAPQDEVGGVEAGLIAEP
-203 SLPLAGR
+203 AAVLAR
-210 DDGWGSNSQNAALHQ
+210 
-225 DSVRGLPCHH
+225 
-235 RPCAGDPD
+235 
-243 CAEGDALP
+243 
-251 IGMAGTGPAMTADN
+251 
-265 AHNES
+265 
-270 ATRDDSFGSQAG
+270 
-282 TITEPETALAHLS
+282 LS
-295 GERPLAYLLVYRSAI
+295 GDRPLAYLLVYRSAV
-310 LSGDTQAIAAL
+310 LSGDTQAIEALAAAL
-321 SAALAQRGIKALVLA
+321 MERGIDSLVLA
-336 VSSLKDPDAVA
+336 VSSLKDPAAVA
-347 VVRRTIKARRPD
+347 VVRRTLQARRPD
-359 IVVTTTAFSSRDDDS
+359 IVVTTTAFSSRDDEG
-374 FVLDDADCP
+374 FVLDEADCP

-388 PVGSAREAWE
+388 PVGSAKEAWE

-431 EEPADPALAF
+431 EESTDPALAF
-441 SRRVQEPDAA
+441 SRRIQAPDAG
-451 GIDTVADMA
+451 GIDAVADMA
-460 DAWVRLARTPRHERR
+460 AAWVHLARTPRHERR
-475 LALVLSDYPAR
+475 LALILSDYPAR

-501 VCAILDALKEA
+501 ACAILDALKEA
-512 GYAAERGVTAEEL
+512 GYTAGRNFAADDL
-525 MPRLTEG
+525 MPLLTEG
-532 ETSFAVPLN
+532 EVSFHVPLSR
-541 AYRAWLDTL
+541 YRAWFDAL
-550 PAEQRA
+550 PDEQRA
-556 IIDERWGEPESDPAF
+556 SIDARWGQPESDPAF
-571 DQDAFRFRAIRAGN
+571 ADGAFHFRAIRAGN
-585 VLVALQPDRGHGFDR
+585 VLVALQPDRGHGLDR
-600 KGFYHD
+600 KDFYHD
-606 PECPPSHGYLA
+606 PDCPPSHGYLA
-617 FYLGLRTFEN
+617 FYLGLRTLES
-627 IHTLV
+627 IHALV

-639 AEWLP
+639 TEWLP
-644 GKAVALSPT
+644 GKAVALSNA
-653 CWPRLAIGAVPV
+653 CWPRLAIGDVPV

-701 HGEAG
+701 HGEAA

-741 LAEACGVEDG
+741 LSSACGVDDG
-751 TPMDEALTRLDAHL
+751 MAMDEALTRLDAHL
-765 CDLGEVTSRD
+765 CDLGEVTIRD
-775 GLHVFGNAP
+775 GLHVFGSAP
-784 EGFEACG
+784 SGFEPCAI
-791 VGEREG
+791 GEREG
-797 LLKALDGCFVV
+797 LLKALDGRFVV

-829 ATLDPRAIPTRA
+829 ATLDPRSIPTRA
-841 ATELGQRAAAE
+841 ATELGHRAAAE

-878 RTGGEDIAH
+878 RSGGEDIAH

-915 LDRPRTDVTL
+915 LDRPRADVTL

-938 IALLDHAARA
+938 VALLDQAARA
-948 VAALDEED
+948 VAALDEDD

-967 GESLS
+967 GDKLS

-986 SAQALDGD
+986 SAQALDGE
-994 WMTRRDLGRTYL
+994 WAARRDLGRTYL
-1006 EGTSHAF
+1006 DGTSHAF
-1013 GAGGEAKADASF
+1013 GAGGEARTDPSF
-1025 PQRVAQAEAFVHVSD
+1025 PRRVEQAEAFVHVSD

-1049 DSAADAV
+1049 DSAADAI
-1056 GGFAAASQALGA
+1056 GGFAAAAHSLGA
-1068 SATIYSLDTSRPQ
+1068 SPAVYSLDTSRPQ
-1081 QPKARTLAED
+1081 QPKARTLRED
-1091 IDRLVRGR
+1091 VNRLVRGR
-1099 LTNPRWIA
+1099 LTNRRWIA

-1121 QGVDALFAFAAT
+1121 QGIDALFAFAAT
-1133 TDAVAS
+1133 TDAVPS
-1139 TTLDLVFTALM
+1139 ETLDLVFTALI
-1150 ADQAT
+1150 AEEPT
-1155 WEKIEAANPAA
+1155 WKRIEAANPAA
-1166 AQAIRERLADARRRS
+1166 AQAIRDRLADARRRG

-1186 LNSVAAFF
+1186 LNSVAASL
-1194 DGERK
+1194 DDEGK